1 MTDNNSTDLLEIDT
15 TVQPLDWG
23 STSTQVDSENNNTL
37 EKSNNTNS
45 ENDLLSVEPDV
56 PALDWTTYNPEA
68 LKYLDQ
74 EPTEDKWYDN
84 FGVPV
89 LSGMYG
95 QARNELNAV
104 MNPVDQLLDALTGGK
119 VDIDSISTGGDK
131 YQGFWPQ
138 TQYAIGE
145 AITQFG
151 TSLLAGGLGGAK
163 GLGEGATAGGAVGGT
178 PGAVAGGAI
187 GGLSGATLG
196 YLIGGATAAA
206 GQGLAKYK
214 SSYLEAVQRGLSE
227 EAARKEATL
236 KTWDSIPV
244 SVLEQA
250 IPFGV
255 GKIPVID
262 KLIAKGAAKLLPNGA
277 AKILDK
283 PLAKAIMSG
292 GAHEYVQ
299 EYTEGLAD
307 IGVEHYVGERE
318 PYTLREVVTKP
329 LADAAA
335 GAIVGGA
342 MGGGGYGI
350 RKLLQSKDQ
359 KTINRTKEGY
369 DKFIDNAV
377 QKAID
382 KQAKPEVNTQQEQQ
396 VQPKATT
403 QQEQQAQP
411 EATTQQEQQA
421 QPEVNTQ
428 QEQQVQPEVNT
439 QKEQQLQPEINAQ
452 KEQQLQ
458 PEINAQQ
465 EQLINKEQYYTENI
479 KSKEIRTI
487 DNDDGTKT
495 YYKRSKTTT
504 PVRPIK
510 SIEELAY
517 DDNGNQYVKGKVK
530 LEDALNNKH
539 LGTNYKITYAD
550 KDKYKPTTYKDG
562 FYLVHKYKLSS
573 EKEFN
578 KYNSKQQAQPEQTKQ
593 PLNILGKDKFA
604 TITNDDGTTTY
615 YKGTHEFSRPI
626 KFIEELDADNNII
639 GKVKLEN
646 VLTKRTSGT
655 NYNIVYTDDSHALT
669 NDIELQ
675 SRYKLS
681 SEKEFNKY
689 NSKST
694 VPSVLK
700 TGAKT
705 KSKAINNESTPDVI
719 GQSQIDTTPKTNTIT
734 NDDGTTTQYI
744 IKNKDSK
751 PIKYIEKIHNNKLS
765 RFVLGKAKLE
775 DILNNKI
782 TGRFNVYY
790 EGDGEYNFNKD
801 VTVEEIKQNYSLPTT
816 TENTKRDYTP
826 VSEKETSKKLDE
838 LEAKQKEWFATNEIT
853 DELGNRVYYN
863 NIDDKGIYTYTTEK
877 GRKQK
882 FLGVNLLNKATG
894 ELDATKQSKD
904 INIIENESGEDVQLN
919 KIPLGSKKNYTV
931 SVNGYV
937 VNDKASARDVHHI
950 SGLYK
955 RMQISSRKNPNGTTT
970 TIITTPAN
978 TKIKGAEANLTQT
991 ITDGTSTT
999 TITENPVTVSN
1010 TKPDTIEREE
1020 AVQKQKSQTRKK
1032 AIKKQKTGLTDAA
1045 IVNQSLVSGSANQS
1059 TFAQI
1064 METNSDQFTKTGKPD
1079 TIPTEADEAK
1089 RVMDIDLFEQ
1099 DYAIQQQANSVGISS
1114 NNLTTLDEVNKL
1126 GNKVPPQ
1133 LVKNKIRYL
1142 VNKLAGIADTVIL
1155 DKLQQKGI
1163 AGKHPTENTL
1173 GMTSTK
1179 LGYGR
1184 VRKAMDY
1191 LSALHELAHNI
1202 WQSGSDLD
1210 SEGTKIHPDIIGIK
1224 SLANSKGLK
1233 LRELYK
1239 ELNKAWNIINS
1250 KVDLPSYTSR
1260 KVPEEQFCE
1269 IFSRYMTDHDMAN
1282 KIKQTA
1288 PTLASLM
1295 DEQIDSMPEARE
1307 VVSQLRDLTT
1317 AYNNLSSKGKLLANM
1332 ELVPKEPT
1340 KLQEA
1345 RNWFTQD
1352 GKDWWF
1358 SRLWTRFID
1367 TTHFTRRASK
1377 HLAKKNPTEKDKLEY
1392 LSDAVEYIQT
1402 TESYDAKEFL
1412 SGRGI
1417 TADGT
1422 YLGRQ
1427 FKSVAEMTSNIVDVA
1442 IANLPADKRTD
1453 AKAIKEK
1460 VKEMNNNFLAYL
1472 YALDTVGSYTGNKKV
1487 MENVRK
1493 LVQDTN
1499 MSLVSTHKILSMIS
1513 DNFWGVFTKE
1523 GSVTKSDFTPEQLKL
1538 LNNDSKLIDKT
1549 VVVINSIKSKITVP
1563 SESELVKIAS
1573 NSRPYEHTIKDDG
1586 TVDLDAARATW
1597 LYENYK
1603 LPNAKDVA
1611 ETGADLIDA
1620 LNVVVET
1627 ESDPLAHVY
1636 KQLAEDYYT
1645 YQDSLLE
1652 YVKNYSIGGGA
1663 WVDSVRENGHAY
1675 YVPLLRMFENNEEQ
1689 TDYPEVNDRMYK
1701 MFHREGSTRPI
1712 RNIWESTIKQTNSLV
1727 YGAHQS
1733 RVKEAFVEMANA
1745 VGGGKFIRERSEAS
1759 LQVSLKTSSLISQI
1773 KEELE
1778 TKRQELSDRGMNVS
1792 GLTDESIDALAE
1804 SLAKANITS
1813 FNLFVPDTQFKK
1825 LQDARIFT
1833 VWDPKTNKLRYYEV
1847 DKSIWLS
1854 FNKQVIDP
1862 NSWFGK
1868 LGTVLHVFTNII
1880 RLGLIEYNPAFNL
1893 VVNPLRDASTTTLKG
1908 DVKLI
1913 YLPNHPVAEQF
1924 IPLNRTLGML
1934 KGLVTNYYQY
1944 IFQPKKMQEKYDLLD
1959 QLGLGFN
1966 MRRATYEDISAKEN
1980 AGRILYDN
1988 PIRRLFSFR
1997 MWLGEESRT
2006 TDKWGRIMELE
2017 AYMKQHKITPEN
2029 MEISASRAASLTLT
2043 KGTLVNL
2050 GINESVLRGILTPEQ
2065 INIFR
2070 KTKSNEYMCIDP
2082 TKDQQDKLDDLVKN
2096 DKTIATNI
2104 KNQEMSLLDRA
2115 KLNRALALATTDFS
2129 RGGEL
2134 TKNLN
2139 HIILFSQAAT
2149 NGIVQYG
2156 EVVKRKWN
2164 NGQRADV
2171 IGMFISDLI
2180 MGYLASAFDF
2190 IDDEQPYDD
2199 MTRGLRWKFSD
2210 KLTWT
2215 QPVQFP
2221 DQIMFMVG
2229 THLYRSLNK
2238 VNPETS
2244 MDLIKAWA
2252 SSLNPYQSLGSFGVI
2267 LDAFSNKQLS
2277 KFSTKPIPGMS
2288 VYDEIK
2294 RIPPEERIN
2303 KSTGRLAMLIAKH
2316 TGIPAVKVQYLM
2328 NNSGARFWDRIIES
2342 AIGFDSG
2349 TYMTTGQWTSTSGGF
2364 FENIMQNTL
2373 GVNKFLYETS
2383 YEKGINRLVEE
2394 AIKKITKSANT
2405 MSEEDFN
2412 NARYAKISQDIIKE
2426 YTKMY
2431 YIARDPEVQAEIRR
2445 EKAKVARDLFEM
2457 LLSKDIISEDLLRGY
2472 LESKSQENKSMK
2484 AMYKE
2489 LDKSGNY
2496 VPIKSG
2502 IDKIKSDVQNIMDL
2516 GASDAKDYN
2525 K

>member
-1 MTDNNSTDLLEIDT
+1 M
-15 TVQPLDWG
+15 
-23 STSTQVDSENNNTL
+23 
-37 EKSNNTNS
+37 
-45 ENDLLSVEPDV
+45 
-56 PALDWTTYNPEA
+56 
-68 LKYLDQ
+68 
-74 EPTEDKWYDN
+74 
-84 FGVPV
+84 
-89 LSGMYG
+89 
-95 QARNELNAV
+95 
-104 MNPVDQLLDALTGGK
+104 
-119 VDIDSISTGGDK
+119 
-131 YQGFWPQ
+131 
-138 TQYAIGE
+138 
-145 AITQFG
+145 
-151 TSLLAGGLGGAK
+151 
-163 GLGEGATAGGAVGGT
+163 
-178 PGAVAGGAI
+178 
-187 GGLSGATLG
+187 
-196 YLIGGATAAA
+196 
-206 GQGLAKYK
+206 
-214 SSYLEAVQRGLSE
+214 
-227 EAARKEATL
+227 
-236 KTWDSIPV
+236 
-244 SVLEQA
+244 
-250 IPFGV
+250 
-255 GKIPVID
+255 
-262 KLIAKGAAKLLPNGA
+262 
-277 AKILDK
+277 
-283 PLAKAIMSG
+283 
-292 GAHEYVQ
+292 
-299 EYTEGLAD
+299 
-307 IGVEHYVGERE
+307 
-318 PYTLREVVTKP
+318 
-329 LADAAA
+329 
-335 GAIVGGA
+335 
-342 MGGGGYGI
+342 
-350 RKLLQSKDQ
+350 
-359 KTINRTKEGY
+359 
-369 DKFIDNAV
+369 
-377 QKAID
+377 
-382 KQAKPEVNTQQEQQ
+382 
-396 VQPKATT
+396 
-403 QQEQQAQP
+403 
-411 EATTQQEQQA
+411 
-421 QPEVNTQ
+421 
-428 QEQQVQPEVNT
+428 
-439 QKEQQLQPEINAQ
+439 
-452 KEQQLQ
+452 
-458 PEINAQQ
+458 
-465 EQLINKEQYYTENI
+465 
-479 KSKEIRTI
+479 
-487 DNDDGTKT
+487 
-495 YYKRSKTTT
+495 
-504 PVRPIK
+504 
-510 SIEELAY
+510 
-517 DDNGNQYVKGKVK
+517 
-530 LEDALNNKH
+530 
-539 LGTNYKITYAD
+539 
-550 KDKYKPTTYKDG
+550 
-562 FYLVHKYKLSS
+562 
-573 EKEFN
+573 
-578 KYNSKQQAQPEQTKQ
+578 
-593 PLNILGKDKFA
+593 
-604 TITNDDGTTTY
+604 
-615 YKGTHEFSRPI
+615 
-626 KFIEELDADNNII
+626 
-639 GKVKLEN
+639 
-646 VLTKRTSGT
+646 
-655 NYNIVYTDDSHALT
+655 
-669 NDIELQ
+669 Q

-694 VPSVLK
+694 TPSVLK
-700 TGAKT
+700 TETNVNPSQESVQNSENPTVENNNYTPITEEETNKNLDALETSQKDWFTKNEVLDNKGNKVSYDKINDNDTYTYIDEKGKKKT
-705 KSKAINNESTPDVI
+705 ALGVELLNTASGETSATIQPKGFVI
-719 GQSQIDTTPKTNTIT
+719 KDNKTNQTVPL
-734 NDDGTTTQYI
+734 
-744 IKNKDSK
+744 SK
-751 PIKYIEKIHNNKLS
+751 
-765 RFVLGKAKLE
+765 V
-775 DILNNKI
+775 
-782 TGRFNVYY
+782 
-790 EGDGEYNFNKD
+790 
-801 VTVEEIKQNYSLPTT
+801 
-816 TENTKRDYTP
+816 
-826 VSEKETSKKLDE
+826 
-838 LEAKQKEWFATNEIT
+838 
-853 DELGNRVYYN
+853 
-863 NIDDKGIYTYTTEK
+863 
-877 GRKQK
+877 
-882 FLGVNLLNKATG
+882 
-894 ELDATKQSKD
+894 
-904 INIIENESGEDVQLN
+904 
-919 KIPLGSKKNYTV
+919 PLGSKKTFTV
-931 SVNGYV
+931 TIDGNVA
-937 VNDKASARDVHHI
+937 NDKADAKTVRYMAGMH
-950 SGLYK
+950 K
-955 RMQISSRKNPNGTTT
+955 RMQISSRKNSDGSTTT
-970 TIITTPAN
+970 VITTPAN
-978 TKIKGAEANLTQT
+978 TKIKGAEANLTQK
-991 ITDGTSTT
+991 INKGTSTT
-999 TITENPVTVSN
+999 TITENPTTLGD
-1010 TKPDTIEREE
+1010 TKKGSIEREE
-1020 AVQKQKSQTRKK
+1020 KIQKQKSQTRKK
-1032 AIKKQKTGLTDAA
+1032 AIKKQKTGLTDSA

-1079 TIPTEADEAK
+1079 TIPTEADEAR
-1089 RVMDIDLFEQ
+1089 RVMDIDLYEQ

-1133 LVKNKIRYL
+1133 LIKNKIRYL

-1202 WQSGSDLD
+1202 WQAGSDLD

-1224 SLANSKGLK
+1224 SLANSKGIK

-1239 ELNKAWNIINS
+1239 ELNKAWNKINS
-1250 KVDLPSYTSR
+1250 KIDLPIYTSR

-1269 IFSRYMTDHDMAN
+1269 VFSRYMTDHDMTN

-1377 HLAKKNPTEKDKLEY
+1377 YLAKKNPTEKDKLEY
-1392 LSDAVEYIQT
+1392 LSDAVEYIQA

-1460 VKEMNNNFLAYL
+1460 VKEMNNNSLAYL

-1549 VVVINSIKSKITVP
+1549 VNVINSIKSKINVP

-1573 NSRPYEHTIKDDG
+1573 NSRSYEHTIKDDG

-1611 ETGADLIDA
+1611 ETGVDLIDA

-1759 LQVSLKTSSLISQI
+1759 LQVSLKTSSLIFQI

-1778 TKRQELSDRGMNVS
+1778 TKRQELTDRGMDVS

-1833 VWDPKTNKLRYYEV
+1833 VWDPKANKLRYYEV

-1868 LGTVLHVFTNII
+1868 LGTVIHVFTNII

-1893 VVNPLRDASTTTLKG
+1893 VVNPLRDASTTTFKG

-1913 YLPNHPVAEQF
+1913 YLPNHPIAEQF

-1966 MRRATYEDISAKEN
+1966 MRRSTYEDISAKEN

-2082 TKDQQDKLDDLVKN
+2082 TKEQQDKLDDLVKN

-2149 NGIVQYG
+2149 NGLVQYG

-2244 MDLIKAWA
+2244 KDLIKAWA

-2364 FENIMQNTL
+2364 LENIMQNTL
-2373 GVNKFLYETS
+2373 GIDKFLYETS
-2383 YEKGINRLVEE
+2383 YEKGINRIVEE

-2431 YIARDPEVQAEIRR
+2431 YIARDPEVQADIRR

-2457 LLSKDIISEDLLRGY
+2457 LVSKDIISEDLLRGY

-2484 AMYKE
+2484 AMYKD

-2502 IDKIKSDVQNIMDL
+2502 LDKIKSDVQNIMNL

>member
-1 MTDNNSTDLLEIDT
+1 MTSSTDLLDVNPN
-15 TVQPLDWG
+15 VQPIDWG
-23 STSTQVDSENNNTL
+23 STSTQTESEDNDIS
-37 EKSNNTNS
+37 EKSSIENS
-45 ENDLLSVEPDV
+45 ENDLLAVNPDV

-74 EPTEDKWYDN
+74 EPTEDKWYDIIGAP
-84 FGVPV
+84 FRGVQDQ
-89 LSGMYG
+89 LH
-95 QARNELNAV
+95 NTTNAV
-104 MNPVDQLLDALTGGK
+104 LNPVDQFWDALTGGE
-119 VDIDSISTGGDK
+119 VDIDSIHTSSDR
-131 YQGFWPQ
+131 YQGWAPQ
-138 TQYAIGE
+138 LAHQFGE
-145 AITQFG
+145 AVAQFG
-151 TSLLAGGLGGAK
+151 TSAFGAGIGAIK
-163 GLGEGATAGGAVGGT
+163 GAVEGATVGSAGGAPGAVGGAIT
-178 PGAVAGGAI
+178 GGGTGAFI
-187 GGLSGATLG
+187 GGTLVGA
-196 YLIGGATAAA
+196 ANMA
-206 GQGLAKYK
+206 GQALEKYK
-214 SSYLEAVQRGLSE
+214 SSYIEALNSGLSI
-227 EAARKEATL
+227 EAAKREAML
-236 KTWDSIPV
+236 KTWDSLPAN
-244 SVLEQA
+244 VLEQM
-250 IPFGV
+250 IPFGL
-255 GKIPVID
+255 GKIPGLD
-262 KLIAKGAAKLLPNGA
+262 KLVTKGAIKLLPDGA
-277 AKILDK
+277 VKILDK
-283 PLAKAIMSG
+283 PLVKAIMSG
-292 GAHEYVQ
+292 GAHEFVQ
-299 EYTEGLAD
+299 ESAEEGLD
-307 IGVEHYVGERE
+307 IGIEQYVGERNPITGKE
-318 PYTLREVVTKP
+318 LITRPVV
-329 LADAAA
+329 A
-335 GAIVGGA
+335 GAQGAVLGAGISGLGHAVGTN
-342 MGGGGYGI
+342 
-350 RKLLQSKDQ
+350 KQV

-382 KQAKPEVNTQQEQQ
+382 KQAQPKTTTQQEQQ

-403 QQEQQAQP
+403 EQEQQV
-411 EATTQQEQQA
+411 

-439 QKEQQLQPEINAQ
+439 QQEQQVQPEVNAQ
-452 KEQQLQ
+452 KEQQAQPEVNAQKEQQVQ

-465 EQLINKEQYYTENI
+465 EQLTIKEQYYTENI
-479 KSKEIRTI
+479 KSKEVRTI
-487 DNDDGTKT
+487 DNDDETKT
-495 YYKRSKTTT
+495 YYKRTKTTI

-539 LGTNYKITYAD
+539 SSTNYKITYAD
-550 KDKYKPTTYKDG
+550 KDKHKTIEYKDG
-562 FYLVHKYKLSS
+562 AF
-573 EKEFN
+573 
-578 KYNSKQQAQPEQTKQ
+578 
-593 PLNILGKDKFA
+593 
-604 TITNDDGTTTY
+604 
-615 YKGTHEFSRPI
+615 
-626 KFIEELDADNNII
+626 
-639 GKVKLEN
+639 
-646 VLTKRTSGT
+646 
-655 NYNIVYTDDSHALT
+655 
-669 NDIELQ
+669 LQ
-675 SRYKLS
+675 YRYKLS

-700 TGAKT
+700 TGTNVNPSQESVQNSEEPTVENNNYTPITEEETNKNLDALETSQKDWFTKNEVLDNKGNKVSYDKINDNDTYTYIDEKGKKKT
-705 KSKAINNESTPDVI
+705 ALGVELLNTASGETSATIQPKGFIIKDN
-719 GQSQIDTTPKTNTIT
+719 KTNQTVPL
-734 NDDGTTTQYI
+734 
-744 IKNKDSK
+744 SK
-751 PIKYIEKIHNNKLS
+751 
-765 RFVLGKAKLE
+765 V
-775 DILNNKI
+775 
-782 TGRFNVYY
+782 
-790 EGDGEYNFNKD
+790 
-801 VTVEEIKQNYSLPTT
+801 
-816 TENTKRDYTP
+816 
-826 VSEKETSKKLDE
+826 
-838 LEAKQKEWFATNEIT
+838 
-853 DELGNRVYYN
+853 
-863 NIDDKGIYTYTTEK
+863 
-877 GRKQK
+877 
-882 FLGVNLLNKATG
+882 
-894 ELDATKQSKD
+894 
-904 INIIENESGEDVQLN
+904 
-919 KIPLGSKKNYTV
+919 PLGSKKTFTV
-931 SVNGYV
+931 TIDGNVA
-937 VNDKASARDVHHI
+937 NDKADAKAVRYMAGMH
-950 SGLYK
+950 K
-955 RMQISSRKNPNGTTT
+955 RMQISSRKNSDGSTTT
-970 TIITTPAN
+970 VITTPAN
-978 TKIKGAEANLTQT
+978 TKIKGAEANLTQK
-991 ITDGTSTT
+991 INKGTSTT
-999 TITENPVTVSN
+999 TITENPTTLGD
-1010 TKPDTIEREE
+1010 TKKGSIEREE
-1020 AVQKQKSQTRKK
+1020 KIQKQKSQTRKK
-1032 AIKKQKTGLTDAA
+1032 AIKKQKTGLTDSA

-1079 TIPTEADEAK
+1079 TIPTEVDEAR

-1099 DYAIQQQANSVGISS
+1099 DYAIQQQADSAGISS
-1114 NNLTTLDEVNKL
+1114 NNLTTLDELNKL

-1155 DKLQQKGI
+1155 DKLLQKGI

-1202 WQSGSDLD
+1202 WQAGSDLD

-1224 SLANSKGLK
+1224 SLANSKGIK

-1239 ELNKAWNIINS
+1239 ELNKAWNRINS
-1250 KVDLPSYTSR
+1250 KIDLPIYTSR

-1269 IFSRYMTDHDMAN
+1269 VFSRYMTDHDMAN

-1307 VVSQLRDLTT
+1307 VISQLRDLTT

-1377 HLAKKNPTEKDKLEY
+1377 YLAKKNPTEKDKLEY
-1392 LSDAVEYIQT
+1392 LSDAVEYIQA

-1412 SGRGI
+1412 SERGI

-1460 VKEMNNNFLAYL
+1460 VTEMNNNFLAYL

-1523 GSVTKSDFTPEQLKL
+1523 GTITKSDFTPEQLKL

-1549 VVVINSIKSKITVP
+1549 VDVINSIKSKINVP

-1573 NSRPYEHTIKDDG
+1573 NSRSYKHTKKDDK

-1611 ETGADLIDA
+1611 ETGVDLIDA

-1778 TKRQELSDRGMNVS
+1778 TKRQELTDRGMDVS

-1913 YLPNHPVAEQF
+1913 YLPNHPIAEQF

-1966 MRRATYEDISAKEN
+1966 MRRSTYEDISAKEN

-2082 TKDQQDKLDDLVKN
+2082 TKEQQDKLDDLVKN

-2104 KNQEMSLLDRA
+2104 KNQEMSLFDRA

-2149 NGIVQYG
+2149 NGLVQYG
-2156 EVVKRKWN
+2156 EVIKRKWN

-2190 IDDEQPYDD
+2190 IDDEQPYED

-2210 KLTWT
+2210 KSTWT

-2373 GVNKFLYETS
+2373 GINKFLYETS

-2431 YIARDPEVQAEIRR
+2431 YIARDPEVQADIRR

-2457 LLSKDIISEDLLRGY
+2457 LVSKDIISEDLLRGY

-2484 AMYKE
+2484 ALYKE

-2516 GASDAKDYN
+2516 GVSDAKDNN

>member
-1 MTDNNSTDLLEIDT
+1 MTSSTDLLDVNPN
-15 TVQPLDWG
+15 VQPIDWG
-23 STSTQVDSENNNTL
+23 STSTQTDSEDNDIS
-37 EKSNNTNS
+37 EKSSIENS
-45 ENDLLSVEPDV
+45 ENDLLAVNPNV

-74 EPTEDKWYDN
+74 EPTEDKWYDIIGAP
-84 FGVPV
+84 FRGVQDQ
-89 LSGMYG
+89 LH
-95 QARNELNAV
+95 NTTNAV
-104 MNPVDQLLDALTGGK
+104 LNPVDQFWDALTGGE
-119 VDIDSISTGGDK
+119 VDIDSIHTSSDR
-131 YQGFWPQ
+131 YQGWAPQ
-138 TQYAIGE
+138 LAHQFGE
-145 AITQFG
+145 AVAQFG
-151 TSLLAGGLGGAK
+151 TSAFGAGIGAIK
-163 GLGEGATAGGAVGGT
+163 GAVEGATVGSAGGAPGAVGGAIT
-178 PGAVAGGAI
+178 GGGTGAFI
-187 GGLSGATLG
+187 GGTLVGA
-196 YLIGGATAAA
+196 ANMA
-206 GQGLAKYK
+206 GQALEKYK
-214 SSYLEAVQRGLSE
+214 SSYIEALNSGLSI
-227 EAARKEATL
+227 EAAKREAML
-236 KTWDSIPV
+236 KTWDSLPAN
-244 SVLEQA
+244 VLEQM
-250 IPFGV
+250 IPFGL
-255 GKIPVID
+255 GKIPGLD
-262 KLIAKGAAKLLPNGA
+262 KLVTKGAIKLLPDGA
-277 AKILDK
+277 VKILDK
-283 PLAKAIMSG
+283 PLVKAIMSG
-292 GAHEYVQ
+292 GAHEFVQ
-299 EYTEGLAD
+299 ESAEEGLD
-307 IGVEHYVGERE
+307 IGIEQYVGERNPITGKE
-318 PYTLREVVTKP
+318 LITRPVV
-329 LADAAA
+329 A
-335 GAIVGGA
+335 GAQGAVLGAGISGLGHAVGTN
-342 MGGGGYGI
+342 
-350 RKLLQSKDQ
+350 KQV

-382 KQAKPEVNTQQEQQ
+382 KQAQPKTTTQQEQQ
-396 VQPKATT
+396 VQP
-403 QQEQQAQP
+403 
-411 EATTQQEQQA
+411 EAT
-421 QPEVNTQ
+421 TQ
-428 QEQQVQPEVNT
+428 QEQQVQPEVNS
-439 QKEQQLQPEINAQ
+439 QQEQQVQPEATSQQEQQVQPEVNAQ
-452 KEQQLQ
+452 KEQQAQPEVNAQKEQQVQ

-465 EQLINKEQYYTENI
+465 EQLINEKQYYTENI
-479 KSKEIRTI
+479 KSKEVRTI

-495 YYKRSKTTT
+495 YYKRTKTTI

-539 LGTNYKITYAD
+539 SSTNYKITYAD
-550 KDKYKPTTYKDG
+550 KDKHKTIEYKDG
-562 FYLVHKYKLSS
+562 AF
-573 EKEFN
+573 
-578 KYNSKQQAQPEQTKQ
+578 
-593 PLNILGKDKFA
+593 
-604 TITNDDGTTTY
+604 
-615 YKGTHEFSRPI
+615 
-626 KFIEELDADNNII
+626 
-639 GKVKLEN
+639 
-646 VLTKRTSGT
+646 
-655 NYNIVYTDDSHALT
+655 
-669 NDIELQ
+669 LQ
-675 SRYKLS
+675 YRYKLS

-700 TGAKT
+700 TGTNVNPSQESVQTSEEPIVENNNYTPITEEETNKNLDALETSQKDWFTKNEVLDNKGNKVSYDKINDNDTYTYIDEKGKKKT
-705 KSKAINNESTPDVI
+705 ALGVELLNTASGETSATIQPKGFVI
-719 GQSQIDTTPKTNTIT
+719 KDNKTNQTVPL
-734 NDDGTTTQYI
+734 
-744 IKNKDSK
+744 SK
-751 PIKYIEKIHNNKLS
+751 
-765 RFVLGKAKLE
+765 V
-775 DILNNKI
+775 
-782 TGRFNVYY
+782 
-790 EGDGEYNFNKD
+790 
-801 VTVEEIKQNYSLPTT
+801 
-816 TENTKRDYTP
+816 
-826 VSEKETSKKLDE
+826 
-838 LEAKQKEWFATNEIT
+838 
-853 DELGNRVYYN
+853 
-863 NIDDKGIYTYTTEK
+863 
-877 GRKQK
+877 
-882 FLGVNLLNKATG
+882 
-894 ELDATKQSKD
+894 
-904 INIIENESGEDVQLN
+904 
-919 KIPLGSKKNYTV
+919 PLGSKKTFTV
-931 SVNGYV
+931 TIDGNVA
-937 VNDKASARDVHHI
+937 NDKADAKAVRYMAGMH
-950 SGLYK
+950 K
-955 RMQISSRKNPNGTTT
+955 RMQISSRKNSDGSTTT
-970 TIITTPAN
+970 VITTPAN
-978 TKIKGAEANLTQT
+978 TKIKGAEANLTQK
-991 ITDGTSTT
+991 INKGTSTT
-999 TITENPVTVSN
+999 TITENPTTLGD
-1010 TKPDTIEREE
+1010 TKKGSIEREE
-1020 AVQKQKSQTRKK
+1020 KIQKQKSQTRKK
-1032 AIKKQKTGLTDAA
+1032 AIKKQKTGLTDSA

-1079 TIPTEADEAK
+1079 TIPTEADEAR

-1099 DYAIQQQANSVGISS
+1099 DYAIQQQADSVGISS
-1114 NNLTTLDEVNKL
+1114 DNLTTLDEVNKL

-1202 WQSGSDLD
+1202 WQAGSDLD

-1224 SLANSKGLK
+1224 SLANSKGIK

-1239 ELNKAWNIINS
+1239 ELNKAWNRINS
-1250 KVDLPSYTSR
+1250 KIDLPIYTSR

-1269 IFSRYMTDHDMAN
+1269 VFSRYMTDHDMAN

-1377 HLAKKNPTEKDKLEY
+1377 YLSKKNPTEKDKLEY
-1392 LSDAVEYIQT
+1392 LSDAVEYIQA

-1523 GSVTKSDFTPEQLKL
+1523 GSITKSDFTPEQLKL

-1549 VVVINSIKSKITVP
+1549 VNVINSIKSKINVP

-1573 NSRPYEHTIKDDG
+1573 NSRSYEHTIKDDG

-1611 ETGADLIDA
+1611 ETGVDLIDA

-1759 LQVSLKTSSLISQI
+1759 LQVSLNTFSLISQI

-1778 TKRQELSDRGMNVS
+1778 TKRQELTDRGMDVS

-1913 YLPNHPVAEQF
+1913 YLPNHPIAEQF

-1966 MRRATYEDISAKEN
+1966 MRRSTYEDISAKEN

-2082 TKDQQDKLDDLVKN
+2082 TKEQQDKLDDLVKN

-2104 KNQEMSLLDRA
+2104 QNQEMSLFDRA

-2149 NGIVQYG
+2149 NGLVQYG
-2156 EVVKRKWN
+2156 EVIKRKWN

-2210 KLTWT
+2210 KSTWT

-2373 GVNKFLYETS
+2373 GINKFLYETS
-2383 YEKGINRLVEE
+2383 YEKGINRIVEE

-2431 YIARDPEVQAEIRR
+2431 YIARDPEVQADIRR

-2457 LLSKDIISEDLLRGY
+2457 LVSKDIISEDLLRGY

-2484 AMYKE
+2484 ALYKE

>member
-1 MTDNNSTDLLEIDT
+1 MTSSTDLLDVNPN
-15 TVQPLDWG
+15 VQPIDWG
-23 STSTQVDSENNNTL
+23 STSTQTDSEDNDIS
-37 EKSNNTNS
+37 EKSNIENS
-45 ENDLLSVEPDV
+45 ENDLLAVNPNV

-74 EPTEDKWYDN
+74 EPTEDKWYDIIGAP
-84 FGVPV
+84 FRGVQDQ
-89 LSGMYG
+89 LH
-95 QARNELNAV
+95 NTTNAV
-104 MNPVDQLLDALTGGK
+104 LNPVDQFWDALTGGE
-119 VDIDSISTGGDK
+119 VDIDSIHTSSDR
-131 YQGFWPQ
+131 YQGWAPQ
-138 TQYAIGE
+138 LAHQFGE
-145 AITQFG
+145 AVAQFG
-151 TSLLAGGLGGAK
+151 TSAFGAGIGAIK
-163 GLGEGATAGGAVGGT
+163 GAVEGATVGSAGGAPGAVGGAIT
-178 PGAVAGGAI
+178 GGGTGAFI
-187 GGLSGATLG
+187 GGTLVGA
-196 YLIGGATAAA
+196 ANMA
-206 GQGLAKYK
+206 GQALEKYK
-214 SSYLEAVQRGLSE
+214 SSYIEALNSGLSI
-227 EAARKEATL
+227 EAAKREAML
-236 KTWDSIPV
+236 KTWDSLPAN
-244 SVLEQA
+244 VLEQM
-250 IPFGV
+250 IPFGL
-255 GKIPVID
+255 GKIPGLD
-262 KLIAKGAAKLLPNGA
+262 KLVTKGAIKLLPDGA
-277 AKILDK
+277 VKILDK
-283 PLAKAIMSG
+283 PLVKAIMSG
-292 GAHEYVQ
+292 GAHEFVQ
-299 EYTEGLAD
+299 ESAEEGLD
-307 IGVEHYVGERE
+307 IGIEQYVGERNPITE
-318 PYTLREVVTKP
+318 KELITRP
-329 LADAAA
+329 LVA
-335 GAIVGGA
+335 GAQGAVLGAGISGLGHAVGTN
-342 MGGGGYGI
+342 
-350 RKLLQSKDQ
+350 KQV

-382 KQAKPEVNTQQEQQ
+382 KQAQPKTTSQQEQQVQPKTTTQQEQQVQPKTTTQQEQQ

-403 QQEQQAQP
+403 QQEQQV
-411 EATTQQEQQA
+411 

-428 QEQQVQPEVNT
+428 QEQQVQPEVNSQQEQQVQPEVNT
-439 QKEQQLQPEINAQ
+439 QKEP
-452 KEQQLQ
+452 QLQ

-465 EQLINKEQYYTENI
+465 EQLINEEQYYRENI
-479 KSKEIRTI
+479 KSKEVRTI

-530 LEDALNNKH
+530 LEDVLNNKPSS
-539 LGTNYKITYAD
+539 TNYKITYAD
-550 KDKYKPTTYKDG
+550 KDKHKTIEYKDG
-562 FYLVHKYKLSS
+562 AFLQYK
-573 EKEFN
+573 
-578 KYNSKQQAQPEQTKQ
+578 
-593 PLNILGKDKFA
+593 
-604 TITNDDGTTTY
+604 
-615 YKGTHEFSRPI
+615 
-626 KFIEELDADNNII
+626 
-639 GKVKLEN
+639 
-646 VLTKRTSGT
+646 
-655 NYNIVYTDDSHALT
+655 
-669 NDIELQ
+669 
-675 SRYKLS
+675 YKLS

-700 TGAKT
+700 TGTNVTPSQESVQNSEEPTVENNNYTPITEEETNKNLDALETSQKDWFTKNEVLDNKGNKVSYDKINDNDTYTYIDEKGKKKT
-705 KSKAINNESTPDVI
+705 ALGVELLNTASGETSATIQPKGFVI
-719 GQSQIDTTPKTNTIT
+719 KDNKTNQTVPL
-734 NDDGTTTQYI
+734 
-744 IKNKDSK
+744 SK
-751 PIKYIEKIHNNKLS
+751 
-765 RFVLGKAKLE
+765 V
-775 DILNNKI
+775 
-782 TGRFNVYY
+782 
-790 EGDGEYNFNKD
+790 
-801 VTVEEIKQNYSLPTT
+801 
-816 TENTKRDYTP
+816 
-826 VSEKETSKKLDE
+826 
-838 LEAKQKEWFATNEIT
+838 
-853 DELGNRVYYN
+853 
-863 NIDDKGIYTYTTEK
+863 
-877 GRKQK
+877 
-882 FLGVNLLNKATG
+882 
-894 ELDATKQSKD
+894 
-904 INIIENESGEDVQLN
+904 
-919 KIPLGSKKNYTV
+919 PLGSKKTFTV
-931 SVNGYV
+931 TIDGNVA
-937 VNDKASARDVHHI
+937 NDKADAKAVRYMAGMH
-950 SGLYK
+950 K
-955 RMQISSRKNPNGTTT
+955 RMQISSRKNSDGSTTT
-970 TIITTPAN
+970 VITTPAN
-978 TKIKGAEANLTQT
+978 TKIKGAEANLTQK
-991 ITDGTSTT
+991 INKGTSTT
-999 TITENPVTVSN
+999 TITENPTTLGD
-1010 TKPDTIEREE
+1010 TKKGSIEREE
-1020 AVQKQKSQTRKK
+1020 KIQKQKSQTRKK

-1079 TIPTEADEAK
+1079 TIPTEADEAR

-1099 DYAIQQQANSVGISS
+1099 DYAIQQQANSAGISS

-1202 WQSGSDLD
+1202 WQAGSDLD

-1224 SLANSKGLK
+1224 SLANSKGIK

-1239 ELNKAWNIINS
+1239 ELNKAWNKINS
-1250 KVDLPSYTSR
+1250 KIDLPIYTSR

-1269 IFSRYMTDHDMAN
+1269 VFSRYMTDHDMTN

-1367 TTHFTRRASK
+1367 TTHFTRRSSK
-1377 HLAKKNPTEKDKLEY
+1377 YLAKKNPTEKDKLEY
-1392 LSDAVEYIQT
+1392 LSDAVEYIQA

-1523 GSVTKSDFTPEQLKL
+1523 GTITKSDFTPEQLKL

-1549 VVVINSIKSKITVP
+1549 VNVINSIKSKINVP

-1573 NSRPYEHTIKDDG
+1573 NSRSYEHTIKDDG

-1611 ETGADLIDA
+1611 ETGVDLIDA

-1759 LQVSLKTSSLISQI
+1759 LQVSLNTSSLISQI

-1778 TKRQELSDRGMNVS
+1778 TKRQELTDRGMDVS

-1913 YLPNHPVAEQF
+1913 YLPNHPIAEQF

-1966 MRRATYEDISAKEN
+1966 MRRSTYEDISAKEN

-2082 TKDQQDKLDDLVKN
+2082 TKEQQDKLDDLVKN

-2104 KNQEMSLLDRA
+2104 KNQEMSLFDRA

-2149 NGIVQYG
+2149 NGLVQYG
-2156 EVVKRKWN
+2156 EVIKRKWN

-2210 KLTWT
+2210 KSTWT

-2373 GVNKFLYETS
+2373 GINKFLYETS
-2383 YEKGINRLVEE
+2383 YEKGINRIVEE
-2394 AIKKITKSANT
+2394 AIKKINKSANT

-2431 YIARDPEVQAEIRR
+2431 YIARDPEVQADIRR

-2457 LLSKDIISEDLLRGY
+2457 LVSKDIISEDLLRGY

>member
-15 TVQPLDWG
+15 TVQPIDWG
-23 STSTQVDSENNNTL
+23 STSTQ
-37 EKSNNTNS
+37 TNS
-45 ENDLLSVEPDV
+45 EDKDTSEKSSVENSEDELLSVEPDV

-74 EPTEDKWYDN
+74 EPREDKWYDN

-95 QARNELNAV
+95 QARNEFNAV

-163 GLGEGATAGGAVGGT
+163 GLGEGATAGGAVGGA

-318 PYTLREVVTKP
+318 PYTLGEVVTKP

-335 GAIVGGA
+335 GAIVGSA

-359 KTINRTKEGY
+359 KAINRTKEGY

-382 KQAKPEVNTQQEQQ
+382 KQAQPKATSQQEQQ
-396 VQPKATT
+396 AQPKATT
-403 QQEQQAQP
+403 QQEQQV
-411 EATTQQEQQA
+411 

-428 QEQQVQPEVNT
+428 QEQQVQPEVNA
-439 QKEQQLQPEINAQ
+439 QQEQQVQPEVNAQ

-465 EQLINKEQYYTENI
+465 EQLINEKQYYTENI

-578 KYNSKQQAQPEQTKQ
+578 KYNSKQQEQQTQPEQTKQ
-593 PLNILGKDKFA
+593 PLNILGKNKFA

-615 YKGTHEFSRPI
+615 YKGTDEFSKPI
-626 KFIEELDADNNII
+626 KFIQELDADATGVNVLKN
-639 GKVKLEN
+639 KVSLN
-646 VLTKRTSGT
+646 DVLTKQTSGK
-655 NYNIVYTDDSHALT
+655 NYYITYTDDSFGYT

-694 VPSVLK
+694 APSVLK
-700 TGAKT
+700 TEVNVNPSQESIQNSENPTVENNNYTPITEEETNKNLDALETSQKDWFTKNEVLDNKGNKVSYDKINDNDTYTYIDEKGKKKT
-705 KSKAINNESTPDVI
+705 ALGVELLNTASGETSAIIQPKGFVI
-719 GQSQIDTTPKTNTIT
+719 KDNKTNQTVPL
-734 NDDGTTTQYI
+734 
-744 IKNKDSK
+744 SK
-751 PIKYIEKIHNNKLS
+751 
-765 RFVLGKAKLE
+765 V
-775 DILNNKI
+775 
-782 TGRFNVYY
+782 
-790 EGDGEYNFNKD
+790 
-801 VTVEEIKQNYSLPTT
+801 
-816 TENTKRDYTP
+816 
-826 VSEKETSKKLDE
+826 
-838 LEAKQKEWFATNEIT
+838 
-853 DELGNRVYYN
+853 
-863 NIDDKGIYTYTTEK
+863 
-877 GRKQK
+877 
-882 FLGVNLLNKATG
+882 
-894 ELDATKQSKD
+894 
-904 INIIENESGEDVQLN
+904 
-919 KIPLGSKKNYTV
+919 PLGSKKTFTV
-931 SVNGYV
+931 TIDGNVA
-937 VNDKASARDVHHI
+937 NDKADAKAVRYMAGMH
-950 SGLYK
+950 K
-955 RMQISSRKNPNGTTT
+955 RMQISSRKNSDGSTTT
-970 TIITTPAN
+970 VITTPAN
-978 TKIKGAEANLTQT
+978 TKIKGAEANLTQK
-991 ITDGTSTT
+991 INKGTSTT
-999 TITENPVTVSN
+999 TITENPTTLGD
-1010 TKPDTIEREE
+1010 TKKGSIEREE

-1032 AIKKQKTGLTDAA
+1032 AIKKQKTGLTDSA

-1079 TIPTEADEAK
+1079 TIPTEADEAR
-1089 RVMDIDLFEQ
+1089 RVMDIDLYEQ

-1202 WQSGSDLD
+1202 WQAGSDLD

-1224 SLANSKGLK
+1224 SLANSKGIK

-1239 ELNKAWNIINS
+1239 ELNKAWNKINS
-1250 KVDLPSYTSR
+1250 KIDLPIYTSR

-1269 IFSRYMTDHDMAN
+1269 VFSRYMTDHDMAN

-1377 HLAKKNPTEKDKLEY
+1377 YLAKKNPTEKDKLEY
-1392 LSDAVEYIQT
+1392 LSDAVEYIQA

-1460 VKEMNNNFLAYL
+1460 VKEMNNNVLAYL
-1472 YALDTVGSYTGNKKV
+1472 YALDTLGSYTGNKKV

-1523 GSVTKSDFTPEQLKL
+1523 GTITKSDFTPEQLKL

-1549 VVVINSIKSKITVP
+1549 VDVINSIKSKINVP
-1563 SESELVKIAS
+1563 TESELVKIAS
-1573 NSRPYEHTIKDDG
+1573 NSRSYEHTIKDDG

-1611 ETGADLIDA
+1611 ETGVDLIDA

-1778 TKRQELSDRGMNVS
+1778 TKRQELTDRGMDVS

-1893 VVNPLRDASTTTLKG
+1893 IVNPLRDASTTTLKG

-1913 YLPNHPVAEQF
+1913 YLPNHPIAEQF

-1966 MRRATYEDISAKEN
+1966 MRRSTYEDISAKEN

-2104 KNQEMSLLDRA
+2104 KNQEMSLFDRA

-2149 NGIVQYG
+2149 NGLVQYG

-2190 IDDEQPYDD
+2190 IDDEQPYED

-2244 MDLIKAWA
+2244 KDLIKAWA

-2373 GVNKFLYETS
+2373 GIDKFLYETS

-2431 YIARDPEVQAEIRR
+2431 YIARDPEVQADIRR

-2457 LLSKDIISEDLLRGY
+2457 LVSKDIISEDLLRGY

-2484 AMYKE
+2484 ALYKD
-2489 LDKSGNY
+2489 LDASGNY

-2502 IDKIKSDVQNIMDL
+2502 IDKIKSDVQNIMNL
-2516 GASDAKDYN
+2516 GVSDAKDYN

>member
-15 TVQPLDWG
+15 TVQPIDWG
-23 STSTQVDSENNNTL
+23 STSTQ
-37 EKSNNTNS
+37 TNS
-45 ENDLLSVEPDV
+45 EDKDNSEKSSIENPDDELLSVEPDV

-74 EPTEDKWYDN
+74 EPTEDRWYDIIGAP
-84 FGVPV
+84 FRGVQDQ
-89 LSGMYG
+89 LH
-95 QARNELNAV
+95 NTTNAV
-104 MNPVDQLLDALTGGK
+104 LNPVDQFWDALTGGE
-119 VDIDSISTGGDK
+119 VDIDSIHTSSDR
-131 YQGFWPQ
+131 YQGWAPQ
-138 TQYAIGE
+138 LAHQFGE
-145 AITQFG
+145 AVAQFG
-151 TSLLAGGLGGAK
+151 TTAFGAGIGGIKGAVEGAAVGSAGGVPGAAI
-163 GLGEGATAGGAVGGT
+163 GTITGGGT
-178 PGAVAGGAI
+178 GAFI
-187 GGLSGATLG
+187 GGTLVGA
-196 YLIGGATAAA
+196 ANMA
-206 GQGLAKYK
+206 GQALEKYK
-214 SSYLEAVQRGLSE
+214 SSYIEALNSGLSI
-227 EAARKEATL
+227 EAAKREAML
-236 KTWDSIPV
+236 KTWDSLPAN
-244 SVLEQA
+244 VLEQM
-250 IPFGV
+250 IPFGL
-255 GKIPVID
+255 GKIPGLD
-262 KLIAKGAAKLLPNGA
+262 KLVTKGAIKLLPDGA
-277 AKILDK
+277 VKILDK
-283 PLAKAIMSG
+283 PLVKAIMSG
-292 GAHEYVQ
+292 GAHEFVQ
-299 EYTEGLAD
+299 ESAEEGLD
-307 IGVEHYVGERE
+307 IGIEQYVGERNPITGKE
-318 PYTLREVVTKP
+318 LITRP
-329 LADAAA
+329 LVA
-335 GAIVGGA
+335 GAQGAVLGAGISGLGHAVGTNRQ
-342 MGGGGYGI
+342 I
-350 RKLLQSKDQ
+350 E
-359 KTINRTKEGY
+359 TINRTKEGY

-382 KQAKPEVNTQQEQQ
+382 KQAQPEVNAQQEQQ
-396 VQPKATT
+396 VQPETT
-403 QQEQQAQP
+403 
-411 EATTQQEQQA
+411 
-421 QPEVNTQ
+421 TQ
-428 QEQQVQPEVNT
+428 QEQQVQPEATT
-439 QKEQQLQPEINAQ
+439 QQEH
-452 KEQQLQ
+452 QLQ

-550 KDKYKPTTYKDG
+550 KHKPTTFKDG
-562 FYLVHKYKLSS
+562 FFLVHKYKLSS

-578 KYNSKQQAQPEQTKQ
+578 KYNSKS
-593 PLNILGKDKFA
+593 
-604 TITNDDGTTTY
+604 TT
-615 YKGTHEFSRPI
+615 
-626 KFIEELDADNNII
+626 
-639 GKVKLEN
+639 
-646 VLTKRTSGT
+646 
-655 NYNIVYTDDSHALT
+655 
-669 NDIELQ
+669 
-675 SRYKLS
+675 
-681 SEKEFNKY
+681 
-689 NSKST
+689 
-694 VPSVLK
+694 PSVLK
-700 TGAKT
+700 TET
-705 KSKAINNESTPDVI
+705 NVNPSQESVQNSENP
-719 GQSQIDTTPKTNTIT
+719 
-734 NDDGTTTQYI
+734 
-744 IKNKDSK
+744 
-751 PIKYIEKIHNNKLS
+751 
-765 RFVLGKAKLE
+765 
-775 DILNNKI
+775 
-782 TGRFNVYY
+782 
-790 EGDGEYNFNKD
+790 
-801 VTVEEIKQNYSLPTT
+801 TVEN
-816 TENTKRDYTP
+816 NNYTP
-826 VSEKETSKKLDE
+826 ITEEETNKNLDALETS
-838 LEAKQKEWFATNEIT
+838 QKEWFTKNEVL
-853 DELGNRVYYN
+853 DNKGNKVSY
-863 NIDDKGIYTYTTEK
+863 DKINDNDTYTYIDEK
-877 GRKQK
+877 GKK
-882 FLGVNLLNKATG
+882 KTALGVELLNTA
-894 ELDATKQSKD
+894 
-904 INIIENESGEDVQLN
+904 SGETSATIQPKGFVIKDN
-919 KIPLGSKKNYTV
+919 KTNQTVPLSKVPLGSKKTFTV
-931 SVNGYV
+931 TIDGNVA
-937 VNDKASARDVHHI
+937 NDKADAKTVRYMAGMH
-950 SGLYK
+950 K
-955 RMQISSRKNPNGTTT
+955 RMQISSRKNSDGSTTT
-970 TIITTPAN
+970 VITTPAN
-978 TKIKGAEANLTQT
+978 TKIKGAEANLTQK
-991 ITDGTSTT
+991 INKGTSTT
-999 TITENPVTVSN
+999 TITENPTTLGD
-1010 TKPDTIEREE
+1010 TKKGSIEREE
-1020 AVQKQKSQTRKK
+1020 KIQKQKSQTRKK
-1032 AIKKQKTGLTDAA
+1032 AIKKQKTGLTDSA

-1079 TIPTEADEAK
+1079 TIPTEADEAR

-1133 LVKNKIRYL
+1133 LIKNKIRYL

-1202 WQSGSDLD
+1202 WQAGSDLD

-1239 ELNKAWNIINS
+1239 ELNKAWNKINS
-1250 KVDLPSYTSR
+1250 KIDLPIYTSR

-1269 IFSRYMTDHDMAN
+1269 VFSRYMTDHDMAN

-1377 HLAKKNPTEKDKLEY
+1377 YLAKKNPTEKDKLEY
-1392 LSDAVEYIQT
+1392 LSDAVEYIQA

-1523 GSVTKSDFTPEQLKL
+1523 GTITKSDFTPEQLKL

-1549 VVVINSIKSKITVP
+1549 VDVINSIKSKINVP

-1573 NSRPYEHTIKDDG
+1573 NSRSYEHTIKDDG

-1611 ETGADLIDA
+1611 ETGVDLIDA

-1913 YLPNHPVAEQF
+1913 YLPNHPIAEQF

-1966 MRRATYEDISAKEN
+1966 MRRSTYEDISAKEN

-2149 NGIVQYG
+2149 NGLVQYG
-2156 EVVKRKWN
+2156 EVIKRKWN

-2244 MDLIKAWA
+2244 KDLIKAWA

-2457 LLSKDIISEDLLRGY
+2457 LVSKDIISEDLLRGY

-2484 AMYKE
+2484 AMYKD

-2516 GASDAKDYN
+2516 GASDAKDNN

>member
-1 MTDNNSTDLLEIDT
+1 MTSSTDLLDVNPN
-15 TVQPLDWG
+15 VQPIDWG
-23 STSTQVDSENNNTL
+23 STSTQTESEDNDIS
-37 EKSNNTNS
+37 EKSSIENS
-45 ENDLLSVEPDV
+45 ENDLLAVNPDV

-74 EPTEDKWYDN
+74 EPTEDKWYDIIGAP
-84 FGVPV
+84 FRGVQDQ
-89 LSGMYG
+89 LH
-95 QARNELNAV
+95 NTTNAV
-104 MNPVDQLLDALTGGK
+104 LNPVDQFWDALTGGE
-119 VDIDSISTGGDK
+119 VDIDSIHTSSDR
-131 YQGFWPQ
+131 YQGWAPQ
-138 TQYAIGE
+138 LAHQFGE
-145 AITQFG
+145 AVAQFG
-151 TSLLAGGLGGAK
+151 TSAFGAGIGAIKGAVEGAAVGSAGGAP
-163 GLGEGATAGGAVGGT
+163 GAVGGAIT
-178 PGAVAGGAI
+178 GGGTGAFI
-187 GGLSGATLG
+187 GGTLVGA
-196 YLIGGATAAA
+196 ANMA
-206 GQGLAKYK
+206 GQALEKYK
-214 SSYLEAVQRGLSE
+214 SSYIEALNSGLSI
-227 EAARKEATL
+227 EAAKREAML
-236 KTWDSIPV
+236 KTWDSLPAN
-244 SVLEQA
+244 VLEQM
-250 IPFGV
+250 IPFGL
-255 GKIPVID
+255 GKIPGLD
-262 KLIAKGAAKLLPNGA
+262 KLVTKGAIKLLPDGA
-277 AKILDK
+277 VKILDK
-283 PLAKAIMSG
+283 PLVKAIMSG
-292 GAHEYVQ
+292 GAHEFVQ
-299 EYTEGLAD
+299 ESAEEGLD
-307 IGVEHYVGERE
+307 IGIEQYVGERNPITGKE
-318 PYTLREVVTKP
+318 LITRPVV
-329 LADAAA
+329 A
-335 GAIVGGA
+335 GAQGAVLGAGISGLGHAVGTN
-342 MGGGGYGI
+342 
-350 RKLLQSKDQ
+350 KQV

-382 KQAKPEVNTQQEQQ
+382 KQAQPKTTTQQEQQ

-403 QQEQQAQP
+403 QQEQQV
-411 EATTQQEQQA
+411 

-439 QKEQQLQPEINAQ
+439 QQEQQVQPEVNTQQEQQVQPEVNAQ
-452 KEQQLQ
+452 KEQQAQPEVNAQKEQQVQ

-465 EQLINKEQYYTENI
+465 EQLTIKEQYYTENI
-479 KSKEIRTI
+479 KSKEVRTI
-487 DNDDGTKT
+487 DNDDETKT
-495 YYKRSKTTT
+495 YYKRTKTTI

-539 LGTNYKITYAD
+539 SSTNYKITYAD
-550 KDKYKPTTYKDG
+550 KDKHKTIEYKDG
-562 FYLVHKYKLSS
+562 AF
-573 EKEFN
+573 
-578 KYNSKQQAQPEQTKQ
+578 
-593 PLNILGKDKFA
+593 
-604 TITNDDGTTTY
+604 
-615 YKGTHEFSRPI
+615 
-626 KFIEELDADNNII
+626 
-639 GKVKLEN
+639 
-646 VLTKRTSGT
+646 
-655 NYNIVYTDDSHALT
+655 
-669 NDIELQ
+669 LQ
-675 SRYKLS
+675 YRYKLS

-700 TGAKT
+700 TGTNVNPSQESVQNSEEPTVENNNYTPITEEETNKNLDALETSQKDWFTKNEVLDNKGNKVSYDKINDNDTYTYIDEKGKKKT
-705 KSKAINNESTPDVI
+705 ALGVELLNTASGETSATIQPKGFIIKDN
-719 GQSQIDTTPKTNTIT
+719 KTNQTVPL
-734 NDDGTTTQYI
+734 
-744 IKNKDSK
+744 SK
-751 PIKYIEKIHNNKLS
+751 
-765 RFVLGKAKLE
+765 V
-775 DILNNKI
+775 
-782 TGRFNVYY
+782 
-790 EGDGEYNFNKD
+790 
-801 VTVEEIKQNYSLPTT
+801 
-816 TENTKRDYTP
+816 
-826 VSEKETSKKLDE
+826 
-838 LEAKQKEWFATNEIT
+838 
-853 DELGNRVYYN
+853 
-863 NIDDKGIYTYTTEK
+863 
-877 GRKQK
+877 
-882 FLGVNLLNKATG
+882 
-894 ELDATKQSKD
+894 
-904 INIIENESGEDVQLN
+904 
-919 KIPLGSKKNYTV
+919 PLGSKKTFTV
-931 SVNGYV
+931 TIDGNVA
-937 VNDKASARDVHHI
+937 NDKADAKAVRYMAGMH
-950 SGLYK
+950 K
-955 RMQISSRKNPNGTTT
+955 RMQISSRKNSDGSTTT
-970 TIITTPAN
+970 VITTPAN
-978 TKIKGAEANLTQT
+978 TKIKGAEANLTQK
-991 ITDGTSTT
+991 INKGTSTT
-999 TITENPVTVSN
+999 TITENPTTLGD
-1010 TKPDTIEREE
+1010 TKKGSIEREE
-1020 AVQKQKSQTRKK
+1020 KIQKQKSQTRKK
-1032 AIKKQKTGLTDAA
+1032 AIKKQKTGLTDSA

-1079 TIPTEADEAK
+1079 TIPTEADEAR

-1099 DYAIQQQANSVGISS
+1099 DYAIQQQADSVGISS

-1155 DKLQQKGI
+1155 DKLLQKGI

-1202 WQSGSDLD
+1202 WQAGSDLD

-1224 SLANSKGLK
+1224 SLANSKGIK

-1239 ELNKAWNIINS
+1239 ELNKAWNKINS
-1250 KVDLPSYTSR
+1250 KIDLPIYTSR

-1269 IFSRYMTDHDMAN
+1269 VFSRYMTDHDMAN

-1377 HLAKKNPTEKDKLEY
+1377 YLAKKNPTEKDKLEY
-1392 LSDAVEYIQT
+1392 LSDAVEYIQA

-1412 SGRGI
+1412 SERGI

-1460 VKEMNNNFLAYL
+1460 VTEMNNNFLAYL

-1523 GSVTKSDFTPEQLKL
+1523 GTITKSDFTPEQLKL

-1549 VVVINSIKSKITVP
+1549 VDVINSIKSKINVP

-1573 NSRPYEHTIKDDG
+1573 NSRSYKHTKKDDK

-1611 ETGADLIDA
+1611 ETGVDLIDA

-1778 TKRQELSDRGMNVS
+1778 TKRQELTDRGMDVS

-1913 YLPNHPVAEQF
+1913 YLPNHPIAEQF

-1966 MRRATYEDISAKEN
+1966 MRRSTYEDISAKEN

-2082 TKDQQDKLDDLVKN
+2082 TKEQQDKLDDLVKN

-2104 KNQEMSLLDRA
+2104 KNQEMSLFDRA

-2149 NGIVQYG
+2149 NGLVQYG
-2156 EVVKRKWN
+2156 EVIKRKWN

-2190 IDDEQPYDD
+2190 IDDEQPYED

-2210 KLTWT
+2210 KSTWT

-2373 GVNKFLYETS
+2373 GINKFLYETS

-2431 YIARDPEVQAEIRR
+2431 YIARDPEVQADIRR

-2457 LLSKDIISEDLLRGY
+2457 LVSKDIISEDLLRGY

-2484 AMYKE
+2484 ALYKE

-2516 GASDAKDYN
+2516 GVSDAKDNN

>member
-15 TVQPLDWG
+15 NVQPLDWG

-45 ENDLLSVEPDV
+45 EDELLSVEPDV

-74 EPTEDKWYDN
+74 EPREDKWYDN

-214 SSYLEAVQRGLSE
+214 SSYLEAIQNGLSE

-318 PYTLREVVTKP
+318 PYTLGEVVTKP

-335 GAIVGGA
+335 GMIVGGA

-359 KTINRTKEGY
+359 KTINKTKEGY

-382 KQAKPEVNTQQEQQ
+382 KQA
-396 VQPKATT
+396 QPKATT

-411 EATTQQEQQA
+411 E
-421 QPEVNTQ
+421 VNAQ
-428 QEQQVQPEVNT
+428 QEQQVQPEVNAQQEQQSQPEAT
-439 QKEQQLQPEINAQ
+439 SQQEQQLQPEATAQ
-452 KEQQLQ
+452 QEQQLQPEATAQQEQQLQPEATAQQEQQVQLEATTQQEQQLQ

-479 KSKEIRTI
+479 KSKEIRVVE
-487 DNDDGTKT
+487 NDDGTKT

-578 KYNSKQQAQPEQTKQ
+578 KYNSK
-593 PLNILGKDKFA
+593 
-604 TITNDDGTTTY
+604 
-615 YKGTHEFSRPI
+615 
-626 KFIEELDADNNII
+626 
-639 GKVKLEN
+639 
-646 VLTKRTSGT
+646 
-655 NYNIVYTDDSHALT
+655 
-669 NDIELQ
+669 
-675 SRYKLS
+675 
-681 SEKEFNKY
+681 
-689 NSKST
+689 ST

-700 TGAKT
+700 TETNVNPSQESVQNSENPTVENTTYTPITEEETNKNLDALETSQKDWFTKNEVLDNKGNKVSYDKINDNDTYTYIDEKGKKKT
-705 KSKAINNESTPDVI
+705 ALGIELLNTASGETSAIIQPKGFVI
-719 GQSQIDTTPKTNTIT
+719 KDNKTNQTVPL
-734 NDDGTTTQYI
+734 
-744 IKNKDSK
+744 SK
-751 PIKYIEKIHNNKLS
+751 
-765 RFVLGKAKLE
+765 V
-775 DILNNKI
+775 
-782 TGRFNVYY
+782 
-790 EGDGEYNFNKD
+790 
-801 VTVEEIKQNYSLPTT
+801 
-816 TENTKRDYTP
+816 
-826 VSEKETSKKLDE
+826 
-838 LEAKQKEWFATNEIT
+838 
-853 DELGNRVYYN
+853 
-863 NIDDKGIYTYTTEK
+863 
-877 GRKQK
+877 
-882 FLGVNLLNKATG
+882 
-894 ELDATKQSKD
+894 
-904 INIIENESGEDVQLN
+904 
-919 KIPLGSKKNYTV
+919 PLGSKKTFTV
-931 SVNGYV
+931 TIDGNVA
-937 VNDKASARDVHHI
+937 NDKADAKTVRYMAGMH
-950 SGLYK
+950 K
-955 RMQISSRKNPNGTTT
+955 RMQISSRKNSDGSTT

-978 TKIKGAEANLTQT
+978 TKIKGAEANLTQK
-991 ITDGTSTT
+991 INNGTSTT
-999 TITENPVTVSN
+999 TITENPTTLGD
-1010 TKPDTIEREE
+1010 TKKGSIEREE

-1032 AIKKQKTGLTDAA
+1032 AIKKQKTGLTDSA

-1079 TIPTEADEAK
+1079 TIPTEADEAR
-1089 RVMDIDLFEQ
+1089 RVMDIDLYEQ

-1133 LVKNKIRYL
+1133 LIKNKIRYL

-1250 KVDLPSYTSR
+1250 KIDLPIYTSR

-1269 IFSRYMTDHDMAN
+1269 VFSRYMTDHDMAN

-1295 DEQIDSMPEARE
+1295 DEQIDSMPEASE

-1367 TTHFTRRASK
+1367 TTYFTRRASK

-1392 LSDAVEYIQT
+1392 LSDAVEYIQA

-1427 FKSVAEMTSNIVDVA
+1427 FKSIAEMKSNILDVA

-1460 VKEMNNNFLAYL
+1460 VKEMDNNVLAYL

-1549 VVVINSIKSKITVP
+1549 VNVINSIKSKVIVP

-1573 NSRPYEHTIKDDG
+1573 NSRSYEHTIKDDG

-1611 ETGADLIDA
+1611 ETGVDLIDA

-1701 MFHREGSTRPI
+1701 MFHREGSTRPV

-1733 RVKEAFVEMANA
+1733 RVKETFVEMANA

-1778 TKRQELSDRGMNVS
+1778 TKRQELSDRGMDVS

-1833 VWDPKTNKLRYYEV
+1833 VWDTKTNKLRYYEV
-1847 DKSIWLS
+1847 DKSIWFS

-1893 VVNPLRDASTTTLKG
+1893 VVNPLRDASTTTFKG

-1913 YLPNHPVAEQF
+1913 YLPNHPIAEQF

-1934 KGLVTNYYQY
+1934 KGLITNYYQY
-1944 IFQPKKMQEKYDLLD
+1944 IFQPKKMQEKYDLLE

-2082 TKDQQDKLDDLVKN
+2082 TKEQQDKLDDLVKN

-2104 KNQEMSLLDRA
+2104 KNQEMSLFDRA

-2199 MTRGLRWKFSD
+2199 MTRGLRWKFLD

-2244 MDLIKAWA
+2244 KDLIKAWA

-2405 MSEEDFN
+2405 MSEEEFN

-2431 YIARDPEVQAEIRR
+2431 YIARDPEVQADIRR

-2457 LLSKDIISEDLLRGY
+2457 LLSKDIISEDLLRGF

-2484 AMYKE
+2484 AMYKD

-2502 IDKIKSDVQNIMDL
+2502 LDKIKSDVQNIMNL
-2516 GASDAKDYN
+2516 GTSDAKDYN

>member
-45 ENDLLSVEPDV
+45 DDELLSVEPDV

-74 EPTEDKWYDN
+74 EPREDKWYDN

-95 QARNELNAV
+95 QARNEINAV
-104 MNPVDQLLDALTGGK
+104 MNPVDQFLDALTGGE

-163 GLGEGATAGGAVGGT
+163 GLGEGATAGGAVGGA

-214 SSYLEAVQRGLSE
+214 SSYLEAVQNGLSE

-335 GAIVGGA
+335 GAIVGSA

-396 VQPKATT
+396 VQP
-403 QQEQQAQP
+403 
-411 EATTQQEQQA
+411 EAT
-421 QPEVNTQ
+421 TQ

-439 QKEQQLQPEINAQ
+439 Q
-452 KEQQLQ
+452 
-458 PEINAQQ
+458 Q
-465 EQLINKEQYYTENI
+465 EQLNIKEQYYTENI

-550 KDKYKPTTYKDG
+550 KDKHKPTTYKDG
-562 FYLVHKYKLSS
+562 FFLVHK
-573 EKEFN
+573 
-578 KYNSKQQAQPEQTKQ
+578 
-593 PLNILGKDKFA
+593 
-604 TITNDDGTTTY
+604 
-615 YKGTHEFSRPI
+615 
-626 KFIEELDADNNII
+626 
-639 GKVKLEN
+639 
-646 VLTKRTSGT
+646 
-655 NYNIVYTDDSHALT
+655 
-669 NDIELQ
+669 
-675 SRYKLS
+675 YKLS

-700 TGAKT
+700 TET
-705 KSKAINNESTPDVI
+705 NVNPSQESVQNSENP
-719 GQSQIDTTPKTNTIT
+719 
-734 NDDGTTTQYI
+734 
-744 IKNKDSK
+744 
-751 PIKYIEKIHNNKLS
+751 
-765 RFVLGKAKLE
+765 
-775 DILNNKI
+775 
-782 TGRFNVYY
+782 
-790 EGDGEYNFNKD
+790 
-801 VTVEEIKQNYSLPTT
+801 TVEN
-816 TENTKRDYTP
+816 NNYTP
-826 VSEKETSKKLDE
+826 ITEEETNKNLDALETS
-838 LEAKQKEWFATNEIT
+838 QKEWFTKNEVL
-853 DELGNRVYYN
+853 DNKGNKVSYGKIN
-863 NIDDKGIYTYTTEK
+863 DNDTYTYIDEK
-877 GRKQK
+877 GKK
-882 FLGVNLLNKATG
+882 KTALGVELLNTA
-894 ELDATKQSKD
+894 
-904 INIIENESGEDVQLN
+904 SGETSAIIQPKGFVIKDN
-919 KIPLGSKKNYTV
+919 KTNQTVPLSKVPLGSKKTFTV
-931 SVNGYV
+931 TIDGNVA
-937 VNDKASARDVHHI
+937 NDKADAKAVRYMAEMH
-950 SGLYK
+950 K
-955 RMQISSRKNPNGTTT
+955 RMQISSKKNSDGTTT

-978 TKIKGAEANLTQT
+978 TKIKGAEANLTQK
-991 ITDGTSTT
+991 INKGTNTT
-999 TITENPVTVSN
+999 TITENPTTLGD
-1010 TKPDTIEREE
+1010 TKKGSIEREE
-1020 AVQKQKSQTRKK
+1020 KIQKQKSQTRKK
-1032 AIKKQKTGLTDAA
+1032 AIKKQKTGLTDSA

-1224 SLANSKGLK
+1224 SLANSKGIK

-1239 ELNKAWNIINS
+1239 ELNKAWNKINS
-1250 KVDLPSYTSR
+1250 KIDLPIYTSR

-1269 IFSRYMTDHDMAN
+1269 VFSRYMTDHDMAN

-1377 HLAKKNPTEKDKLEY
+1377 YLAKKNPTEKDKLEY

-1460 VKEMNNNFLAYL
+1460 VKEMNNNVLAYL

-1549 VVVINSIKSKITVP
+1549 VNVINSIKSKINVP

-1573 NSRPYEHTIKDDG
+1573 NSRSYEHTIKDDG

-1611 ETGADLIDA
+1611 ETGADLVDA
-1620 LNVVVET
+1620 LEVVVEI

-1778 TKRQELSDRGMNVS
+1778 TKRQELTDRGMDVS

-1913 YLPNHPVAEQF
+1913 YLPNHPIAEQF

-2082 TKDQQDKLDDLVKN
+2082 TKEQQDKLDDLVKN

-2149 NGIVQYG
+2149 NGLVQYG

-2190 IDDEQPYDD
+2190 IDDEQPYDN

-2373 GVNKFLYETS
+2373 GIDKFLYETS
-2383 YEKGINRLVEE
+2383 YEKGINRIVEE

-2457 LLSKDIISEDLLRGY
+2457 LVSKDIVSEDLLRGY

-2484 AMYKE
+2484 AMYKD

-2502 IDKIKSDVQNIMDL
+2502 LDKIKSDVQNIMDL
-2516 GASDAKDYN
+2516 GASDTKDYN

>member
-15 TVQPLDWG
+15 NVQPLDWG

-45 ENDLLSVEPDV
+45 DDELLSVEPDV

-84 FGVPV
+84 FGVPI

-95 QARNELNAV
+95 QARNEINAV
-104 MNPVDQLLDALTGGK
+104 MNPVDQFLDALTGGK

-163 GLGEGATAGGAVGGT
+163 GLGEGATAGGAVGGA

-214 SSYLEAVQRGLSE
+214 SSYLEAIQKGLSE

-292 GAHEYVQ
+292 GAHEFVQ

-318 PYTLREVVTKP
+318 PYTLGEVVTRP

-335 GAIVGGA
+335 GAIVGSA

-359 KTINRTKEGY
+359 KTINKTKEGY

-382 KQAKPEVNTQQEQQ
+382 KQA
-396 VQPKATT
+396 QPKAT
-403 QQEQQAQP
+403 
-411 EATTQQEQQA
+411 
-421 QPEVNTQ
+421 TQ

-439 QKEQQLQPEINAQ
+439 QQEQRVQPEVNIQ
-452 KEQQLQ
+452 KEQQIQ
-458 PEINAQQ
+458 PEATTQQEQQVQPEANAQQ

-479 KSKEIRTI
+479 QSKEIRTI

-495 YYKRSKTTT
+495 YYKRGKTTT

-530 LEDALNNKH
+530 LEDALTNKH

-550 KDKYKPTTYKDG
+550 KHKPTTYKDG
-562 FYLVHKYKLSS
+562 FFLVHK
-573 EKEFN
+573 
-578 KYNSKQQAQPEQTKQ
+578 
-593 PLNILGKDKFA
+593 
-604 TITNDDGTTTY
+604 
-615 YKGTHEFSRPI
+615 
-626 KFIEELDADNNII
+626 
-639 GKVKLEN
+639 
-646 VLTKRTSGT
+646 
-655 NYNIVYTDDSHALT
+655 
-669 NDIELQ
+669 
-675 SRYKLS
+675 YKLS

-700 TGAKT
+700 TETNVNPSQESVQNSENPTVENNNYTPITEEETNNNLDALETSQKDWFTKNEVLDSKGTKVSYDKINDNDTYTYIDEKGKKKT
-705 KSKAINNESTPDVI
+705 ALGVELLNTASGETSAIIQPKGFVI
-719 GQSQIDTTPKTNTIT
+719 KDNKTNQTIPL
-734 NDDGTTTQYI
+734 
-744 IKNKDSK
+744 SK
-751 PIKYIEKIHNNKLS
+751 
-765 RFVLGKAKLE
+765 V
-775 DILNNKI
+775 
-782 TGRFNVYY
+782 
-790 EGDGEYNFNKD
+790 
-801 VTVEEIKQNYSLPTT
+801 
-816 TENTKRDYTP
+816 
-826 VSEKETSKKLDE
+826 
-838 LEAKQKEWFATNEIT
+838 
-853 DELGNRVYYN
+853 
-863 NIDDKGIYTYTTEK
+863 
-877 GRKQK
+877 
-882 FLGVNLLNKATG
+882 
-894 ELDATKQSKD
+894 
-904 INIIENESGEDVQLN
+904 
-919 KIPLGSKKNYTV
+919 PLGSKKTFTV
-931 SVNGYV
+931 TIDGNVA
-937 VNDKASARDVHHI
+937 NDKADAKTVRYMAGMH
-950 SGLYK
+950 K
-955 RMQISSRKNPNGTTT
+955 RMQISSRKNSDGSTTT
-970 TIITTPAN
+970 VITTPAN
-978 TKIKGAEANLTQT
+978 TKIKGAEANLTQK
-991 ITDGTSTT
+991 INKGTSTT
-999 TITENPVTVSN
+999 TITENPTTLGD
-1010 TKPDTIEREE
+1010 TKKGSIEREE
-1020 AVQKQKSQTRKK
+1020 KIQKQKSQTRKK
-1032 AIKKQKTGLTDAA
+1032 AIKKQKTGLTDSA

-1079 TIPTEADEAK
+1079 TIPTEADEAR
-1089 RVMDIDLFEQ
+1089 RVMDIDLSEQ
-1099 DYAIQQQANSVGISS
+1099 DYAIQQQADSVGISS
-1114 NNLTTLDEVNKL
+1114 DKLTTLDEVNKL

-1202 WQSGSDLD
+1202 WQAGSDLD

-1233 LRELYK
+1233 LREVYK
-1239 ELNKAWNIINS
+1239 ELNKAWNVINS

-1269 IFSRYMTDHDMAN
+1269 VFSRYMTDHDMAN

-1288 PTLASLM
+1288 PTLTSLM

-1377 HLAKKNPTEKDKLEY
+1377 YLAKKNPTEKDKLEY
-1392 LSDAVEYIQT
+1392 LSDAVEYIQA

-1427 FKSVAEMTSNIVDVA
+1427 FKSIAEMKSDIVDVA

-1460 VKEMNNNFLAYL
+1460 VKEMDNNVLAYL

-1523 GSVTKSDFTPEQLKL
+1523 GSVTKSDFTPEQLKI

-1549 VVVINSIKSKITVP
+1549 VDVINSIKSKINVP

-1573 NSRPYEHTIKDDG
+1573 NSRSYEHTIKDDG

-1611 ETGADLIDA
+1611 ETGVDLIDA

-1689 TDYPEVNDRMYK
+1689 TDYPEVNSRLYK
-1701 MFHREGSTRPI
+1701 MFHKEGSTRPI

-1778 TKRQELSDRGMNVS
+1778 TKRQELTDRGMDVS

-1833 VWDPKTNKLRYYEV
+1833 VWDPKANKLRYYEV
-1847 DKSIWLS
+1847 DKSVWLS

-1868 LGTVLHVFTNII
+1868 LGTVIHVFTNII

-1913 YLPNHPVAEQF
+1913 YLPNHPIAEQF

-1966 MRRATYEDISAKEN
+1966 MRRSTYEDISAKEN

-2104 KNQEMSLLDRA
+2104 KNQEMSLFDRA

-2149 NGIVQYG
+2149 NGLVQYG
-2156 EVVKRKWN
+2156 EVIKRKWN

-2210 KLTWT
+2210 KSTWT

-2244 MDLIKAWA
+2244 KDLIKAWA

-2364 FENIMQNTL
+2364 LENIMQNTL
-2373 GVNKFLYETS
+2373 GIDKFLYETS

-2405 MSEEDFN
+2405 MSEEEFN

-2431 YIARDPEVQAEIRR
+2431 YIARDPEVQADIRR

-2457 LLSKDIISEDLLRGY
+2457 LVSKDIISEDLLRGY

-2484 AMYKE
+2484 AMYKD

-2502 IDKIKSDVQNIMDL
+2502 VDKIKSDVQNIMNL
-2516 GASDAKDYN
+2516 GASDAKDN
-2525 K
+2525 N

>member
-1 MTDNNSTDLLEIDT
+1 MTSSTDLLDVNPN
-15 TVQPLDWG
+15 VQPIDWG
-23 STSTQVDSENNNTL
+23 STSIQTDSEDNDIS
-37 EKSNNTNS
+37 EKSSIENS
-45 ENDLLSVEPDV
+45 ENDLLAVNPDV

-74 EPTEDKWYDN
+74 EPTDDKWYDIIGAP
-84 FGVPV
+84 FRGVQDQV
-89 LSGMYG
+89 H
-95 QARNELNAV
+95 NTTNAV
-104 MNPVDQLLDALTGGK
+104 LNPVDQFWDALTGGE
-119 VDIDSISTGGDK
+119 VDIDSIHTSSDR
-131 YQGFWPQ
+131 YQGWAPQ
-138 TQYAIGE
+138 LAHQFGE
-145 AITQFG
+145 AVAQFG
-151 TSLLAGGLGGAK
+151 TSAFGAGIGAIK
-163 GLGEGATAGGAVGGT
+163 GAVEGATVGSAGGAPGAVGGAIT
-178 PGAVAGGAI
+178 GGGTGAFI
-187 GGLSGATLG
+187 GGTLVGA
-196 YLIGGATAAA
+196 ANMA
-206 GQGLAKYK
+206 GQALEKYK
-214 SSYLEAVQRGLSE
+214 SSYIEALNSGLSI
-227 EAARKEATL
+227 EAAKREAML
-236 KTWDSIPV
+236 KTWDSLPAN
-244 SVLEQA
+244 VLEQM
-250 IPFGV
+250 IPFGL
-255 GKIPVID
+255 GKIPGLD
-262 KLIAKGAAKLLPNGA
+262 KLVTKGAIKLLPDGA
-277 AKILDK
+277 VKILDK
-283 PLAKAIMSG
+283 PLVKAIMSG
-292 GAHEYVQ
+292 GAHEFVQ
-299 EYTEGLAD
+299 ESAEEGLD
-307 IGVEHYVGERE
+307 IGIEQYVGERNPITGKE
-318 PYTLREVVTKP
+318 LITRP
-329 LADAAA
+329 LVA
-335 GAIVGGA
+335 GAQGAILGAGISGLGHAVGTN
-342 MGGGGYGI
+342 
-350 RKLLQSKDQ
+350 KQV

-382 KQAKPEVNTQQEQQ
+382 KQS
-396 VQPKATT
+396 QPKTI
-403 QQEQQAQP
+403 
-411 EATTQQEQQA
+411 
-421 QPEVNTQ
+421 TQ
-428 QEQQVQPEVNT
+428 QEQQVQPEAT
-439 QKEQQLQPEINAQ
+439 S
-452 KEQQLQ
+452 
-458 PEINAQQ
+458 QQ
-465 EQLINKEQYYTENI
+465 EQLINEKQYYTENI

-530 LEDALNNKH
+530 LEDALNNKY

-550 KDKYKPTTYKDG
+550 KDKHKPTTYKDG
-562 FYLVHKYKLSS
+562 FYLVNKYKLSS

-578 KYNSKQQAQPEQTKQ
+578 KYTSKQQSQPEANSQQEQTKQ

-615 YKGTHEFSRPI
+615 YKVTDEFSKPI
-626 KFIEELDADNNII
+626 KFIKELDADATGVIVLKN
-639 GKVKLEN
+639 KVSLN
-646 VLTKRTSGT
+646 DVLTKQTSGK
-655 NYNIVYTDDSHALT
+655 NYYIVYTDDSFGYT
-669 NDIELQ
+669 YDIELQ
-675 SRYKLS
+675 NRYKLS

-700 TGAKT
+700 TGTNANPSQESVQNSEEPTVENNNYTPITEEETNKNLDALETSQKDWFTKNEVLDNKGNKVSYDKINDNDTYTYIDEKGKKKT
-705 KSKAINNESTPDVI
+705 ALGVELLNTASGETSATIQPKGFVI
-719 GQSQIDTTPKTNTIT
+719 KDNKTNETVPL
-734 NDDGTTTQYI
+734 
-744 IKNKDSK
+744 SK
-751 PIKYIEKIHNNKLS
+751 
-765 RFVLGKAKLE
+765 V
-775 DILNNKI
+775 
-782 TGRFNVYY
+782 
-790 EGDGEYNFNKD
+790 
-801 VTVEEIKQNYSLPTT
+801 
-816 TENTKRDYTP
+816 
-826 VSEKETSKKLDE
+826 
-838 LEAKQKEWFATNEIT
+838 
-853 DELGNRVYYN
+853 
-863 NIDDKGIYTYTTEK
+863 
-877 GRKQK
+877 
-882 FLGVNLLNKATG
+882 
-894 ELDATKQSKD
+894 
-904 INIIENESGEDVQLN
+904 
-919 KIPLGSKKNYTV
+919 PLGSKKTFTV
-931 SVNGYV
+931 TIDGNVA
-937 VNDKASARDVHHI
+937 NDKADAKAVRYMAGMH
-950 SGLYK
+950 K
-955 RMQISSRKNPNGTTT
+955 RMQISSRKNSDGSTTT
-970 TIITTPAN
+970 VITTPAN
-978 TKIKGAEANLTQT
+978 TKIKGAEANLTQK
-991 ITDGTSTT
+991 INNGTSTT
-999 TITENPVTVSN
+999 TITENPTTLGD
-1010 TKPDTIEREE
+1010 TKKGSIEREE
-1020 AVQKQKSQTRKK
+1020 KIQKQKSQTRKK
-1032 AIKKQKTGLTDAA
+1032 AIKKQKTGLTDSA

-1079 TIPTEADEAK
+1079 TIPTEADEAR

-1202 WQSGSDLD
+1202 WQAGSDLD

-1224 SLANSKGLK
+1224 SLANSKGIK
-1233 LRELYK
+1233 LGELYK
-1239 ELNKAWNIINS
+1239 ELNKAWNKINS
-1250 KVDLPSYTSR
+1250 KIDLPIYTSR

-1269 IFSRYMTDHDMAN
+1269 VFSRYMTDHDMTN

-1295 DEQIDSMPEARE
+1295 DDQIDSMPEARE

-1377 HLAKKNPTEKDKLEY
+1377 YLSKKNPTEKDKLEY
-1392 LSDAVEYIQT
+1392 LSDAVEYIQS

-1523 GSVTKSDFTPEQLKL
+1523 GTITKSDFTPEQLKL

-1549 VVVINSIKSKITVP
+1549 VDVINSIKSKINVP
-1563 SESELVKIAS
+1563 SDSELVKIAS
-1573 NSRPYEHTIKDDG
+1573 NSRSYEHTIKDDR

-1611 ETGADLIDA
+1611 ETGVDLIDA

-1778 TKRQELSDRGMNVS
+1778 TKRQELTDRGMDVS
-1792 GLTDESIDALAE
+1792 GLTDESIDALAK

-1913 YLPNHPVAEQF
+1913 YLPNHPIAEQF

-1966 MRRATYEDISAKEN
+1966 MRRSTYEDISAKEN

-2082 TKDQQDKLDDLVKN
+2082 TKEQQDKLDDLVIN

-2104 KNQEMSLLDRA
+2104 KNQEMSLFDRA

-2149 NGIVQYG
+2149 NGLVQYG

-2180 MGYLASAFDF
+2180 TGYLASAFDF
-2190 IDDEQPYDD
+2190 IDDEQPYED
-2199 MTRGLRWKFSD
+2199 MTRGLRWKFLD
-2210 KLTWT
+2210 KFTWT

-2229 THLYRSLNK
+2229 AHLYRSLNK

-2373 GVNKFLYETS
+2373 GINKFLYETS
-2383 YEKGINRLVEE
+2383 YEKGINRIVEE

-2431 YIARDPEVQAEIRR
+2431 YIARDPEVQADIRR

-2457 LLSKDIISEDLLRGY
+2457 LVSKDIISEDLLRGY

>member
-1 MTDNNSTDLLEIDT
+1 MTSSTDLLDVNPN
-15 TVQPLDWG
+15 VQPIDWG
-23 STSTQVDSENNNTL
+23 STSTQTESEDNDIS
-37 EKSNNTNS
+37 EKSSIENS
-45 ENDLLSVEPDV
+45 ENDLLAVNPDV

-74 EPTEDKWYDN
+74 EPTEDKWYDIIGAP
-84 FGVPV
+84 FRGVQDQ
-89 LSGMYG
+89 LH
-95 QARNELNAV
+95 NTTNAV
-104 MNPVDQLLDALTGGK
+104 LNPVDQFWDALTGGE
-119 VDIDSISTGGDK
+119 VDIDSIHTSSDR
-131 YQGFWPQ
+131 YQGWAPQ
-138 TQYAIGE
+138 LAHQFGE
-145 AITQFG
+145 AVAQFG
-151 TSLLAGGLGGAK
+151 TSAFGAGIGAIKGAVEGAAVGSAGGAP
-163 GLGEGATAGGAVGGT
+163 GAVGGAIT
-178 PGAVAGGAI
+178 GGGTGAFI
-187 GGLSGATLG
+187 GGTLVGA
-196 YLIGGATAAA
+196 ANMA
-206 GQGLAKYK
+206 GQALEKYK
-214 SSYLEAVQRGLSE
+214 SSYIEALNSGLSI
-227 EAARKEATL
+227 EAAKREAML
-236 KTWDSIPV
+236 KTWDSLPAN
-244 SVLEQA
+244 VLEQM
-250 IPFGV
+250 IPFGL
-255 GKIPVID
+255 GKIPGLD
-262 KLIAKGAAKLLPNGA
+262 KLVTKGAIKLLPDGA
-277 AKILDK
+277 VKILDK
-283 PLAKAIMSG
+283 PLVKAIMSG
-292 GAHEYVQ
+292 GAHEFVQ
-299 EYTEGLAD
+299 ESAEEGLD
-307 IGVEHYVGERE
+307 IGIEQYVGERNPITGKE
-318 PYTLREVVTKP
+318 LITRPVV
-329 LADAAA
+329 A
-335 GAIVGGA
+335 GAQGAVLGAGISGLGHAVGTN
-342 MGGGGYGI
+342 
-350 RKLLQSKDQ
+350 KQV

-382 KQAKPEVNTQQEQQ
+382 KQAQPKTTTQQEQQ

-403 QQEQQAQP
+403 QQEQQV
-411 EATTQQEQQA
+411 

-439 QKEQQLQPEINAQ
+439 QQEQQVQPEVNAQ
-452 KEQQLQ
+452 KEQQAQPEVNAQKEQQVQ

-465 EQLINKEQYYTENI
+465 EQLTIKEQYYTENI
-479 KSKEIRTI
+479 KSKEVRTI
-487 DNDDGTKT
+487 DNDDETKT
-495 YYKRSKTTT
+495 YYKRTKTTI

-539 LGTNYKITYAD
+539 SSTNYKITYAD
-550 KDKYKPTTYKDG
+550 KDKHKTIEYKDG
-562 FYLVHKYKLSS
+562 AF
-573 EKEFN
+573 
-578 KYNSKQQAQPEQTKQ
+578 
-593 PLNILGKDKFA
+593 
-604 TITNDDGTTTY
+604 
-615 YKGTHEFSRPI
+615 
-626 KFIEELDADNNII
+626 
-639 GKVKLEN
+639 
-646 VLTKRTSGT
+646 
-655 NYNIVYTDDSHALT
+655 
-669 NDIELQ
+669 LQ
-675 SRYKLS
+675 YRYKLS

-700 TGAKT
+700 TGTNVNPSQESVQNSEEPTVENNNYTPITEEETNKNLDALETSQKDWFTKNEVLDNKGNKVSYDKINDNDTYTYIDEKGKKKT
-705 KSKAINNESTPDVI
+705 ALGVELLNTASGETSATIQPKGFIIKDN
-719 GQSQIDTTPKTNTIT
+719 KTNQTVPL
-734 NDDGTTTQYI
+734 
-744 IKNKDSK
+744 SK
-751 PIKYIEKIHNNKLS
+751 
-765 RFVLGKAKLE
+765 V
-775 DILNNKI
+775 
-782 TGRFNVYY
+782 
-790 EGDGEYNFNKD
+790 
-801 VTVEEIKQNYSLPTT
+801 
-816 TENTKRDYTP
+816 
-826 VSEKETSKKLDE
+826 
-838 LEAKQKEWFATNEIT
+838 
-853 DELGNRVYYN
+853 
-863 NIDDKGIYTYTTEK
+863 
-877 GRKQK
+877 
-882 FLGVNLLNKATG
+882 
-894 ELDATKQSKD
+894 
-904 INIIENESGEDVQLN
+904 
-919 KIPLGSKKNYTV
+919 PLGSKKTFTV
-931 SVNGYV
+931 TIDGNVA
-937 VNDKASARDVHHI
+937 NDKADAKAVRYMAGMH
-950 SGLYK
+950 K
-955 RMQISSRKNPNGTTT
+955 RMQISSRKNSDGSTTT
-970 TIITTPAN
+970 VITTPAN
-978 TKIKGAEANLTQT
+978 TKIKGAEANLTQK
-991 ITDGTSTT
+991 INKGTSTT
-999 TITENPVTVSN
+999 TITENPTTLGD
-1010 TKPDTIEREE
+1010 TKKGSIEREE
-1020 AVQKQKSQTRKK
+1020 KIQKQKSQTRKK
-1032 AIKKQKTGLTDAA
+1032 AIKKQKTGLTDSA

-1079 TIPTEADEAK
+1079 TIPTEADEAR

-1099 DYAIQQQANSVGISS
+1099 DYAIQQQADSVGISS
-1114 NNLTTLDEVNKL
+1114 DNLTTLDEVNKL

-1155 DKLQQKGI
+1155 DKLLQKGI

-1202 WQSGSDLD
+1202 WQAGSDLD

-1224 SLANSKGLK
+1224 SLANSKGIK

-1239 ELNKAWNIINS
+1239 ELNKAWNRINS
-1250 KVDLPSYTSR
+1250 KIDLPIYTSR

-1269 IFSRYMTDHDMAN
+1269 VFSRYMTDHDMAN

-1377 HLAKKNPTEKDKLEY
+1377 YLAKKNPTEKDKLEY
-1392 LSDAVEYIQT
+1392 LSDAVEYIQA

-1412 SGRGI
+1412 SERGI

-1460 VKEMNNNFLAYL
+1460 VTEMNNNFLAYL

-1523 GSVTKSDFTPEQLKL
+1523 GTITKSDFTPEQLKL

-1549 VVVINSIKSKITVP
+1549 VDVINSIKSKINVP

-1573 NSRPYEHTIKDDG
+1573 NSRSYEHTIKDDG

-1611 ETGADLIDA
+1611 ETGVDLIDA

-1778 TKRQELSDRGMNVS
+1778 TKRQELTDRGMDVS

-1913 YLPNHPVAEQF
+1913 YLPNHPIAEQF

-1966 MRRATYEDISAKEN
+1966 MRRSTYEDISAKEN

-2082 TKDQQDKLDDLVKN
+2082 TKEQQDKLDDLVKN

-2104 KNQEMSLLDRA
+2104 KNQEMSLFDRA

-2149 NGIVQYG
+2149 NGLVQYG
-2156 EVVKRKWN
+2156 EVIKRKWN

-2190 IDDEQPYDD
+2190 IDDEQPYED

-2210 KLTWT
+2210 KSTWT

-2373 GVNKFLYETS
+2373 GINKFLYETS

-2431 YIARDPEVQAEIRR
+2431 YIARDPEVQADIRR

-2457 LLSKDIISEDLLRGY
+2457 LVSKDIISEDLLRGY

-2484 AMYKE
+2484 ALYKE

-2516 GASDAKDYN
+2516 GVSDAKDNN

>member
-15 TVQPLDWG
+15 NVQPLDWG

-37 EKSNNTNS
+37 EKSNTTNS
-45 ENDLLSVEPDV
+45 EDELLSVEPDV

-74 EPTEDKWYDN
+74 EPREDKWYDN

-95 QARNELNAV
+95 QARNEINAV
-104 MNPVDQLLDALTGGK
+104 MNPVDQFLDALTGGK
-119 VDIDSISTGGDK
+119 VDINSISTGGDK

-151 TSLLAGGLGGAK
+151 TSILAGGLGGAK
-163 GLGEGATAGGAVGGT
+163 GLGEGATAGGAVGGA

-214 SSYLEAVQRGLSE
+214 SSYLEAVQSGLSE

-318 PYTLREVVTKP
+318 PYTLGEVVTKP
-329 LADAAA
+329 LADAAT
-335 GAIVGGA
+335 GAIVGGV

-350 RKLLQSKDQ
+350 RKWLQSKDQ

-369 DKFIDNAV
+369 DKFIDNTV

-382 KQAKPEVNTQQEQQ
+382 KQA
-396 VQPKATT
+396 QPK
-403 QQEQQAQP
+403 
-411 EATTQQEQQA
+411 ATTQQEQQA

-428 QEQQVQPEVNT
+428 QEQQVQPEANT
-439 QKEQQLQPEINAQ
+439 QQEQQGQSEATTQQEQQVQPETTTQ
-452 KEQQLQ
+452 QEQQVQ
-458 PEINAQQ
+458 PEANTQQEQQVQPEANTQQ
-465 EQLINKEQYYTENI
+465 EQLTNKGQYYTENI

-517 DDNGNQYVKGKVK
+517 DDNGKQYVKGKVK

-550 KDKYKPTTYKDG
+550 KDKHKPTTYKDG
-562 FYLVHKYKLSS
+562 FFLVHK
-573 EKEFN
+573 
-578 KYNSKQQAQPEQTKQ
+578 
-593 PLNILGKDKFA
+593 
-604 TITNDDGTTTY
+604 
-615 YKGTHEFSRPI
+615 
-626 KFIEELDADNNII
+626 
-639 GKVKLEN
+639 
-646 VLTKRTSGT
+646 
-655 NYNIVYTDDSHALT
+655 
-669 NDIELQ
+669 
-675 SRYKLS
+675 YKLS

-700 TGAKT
+700 TGTNVNPSQESVQNSENPTVENNNYTPITEEETNKNLDALETSQKDWFTKNEVLDNKGNKVSYDKINDNDTYTYIDEKGKKKT
-705 KSKAINNESTPDVI
+705 ALGVELLNTASGETSATIQPKGFVI
-719 GQSQIDTTPKTNTIT
+719 KDNKTNQTVPL
-734 NDDGTTTQYI
+734 
-744 IKNKDSK
+744 SK
-751 PIKYIEKIHNNKLS
+751 
-765 RFVLGKAKLE
+765 V
-775 DILNNKI
+775 
-782 TGRFNVYY
+782 
-790 EGDGEYNFNKD
+790 
-801 VTVEEIKQNYSLPTT
+801 
-816 TENTKRDYTP
+816 
-826 VSEKETSKKLDE
+826 
-838 LEAKQKEWFATNEIT
+838 
-853 DELGNRVYYN
+853 
-863 NIDDKGIYTYTTEK
+863 
-877 GRKQK
+877 
-882 FLGVNLLNKATG
+882 
-894 ELDATKQSKD
+894 
-904 INIIENESGEDVQLN
+904 
-919 KIPLGSKKNYTV
+919 PLGSKKTFTV
-931 SVNGYV
+931 TIDGNVA
-937 VNDKASARDVHHI
+937 NDKADAKAVRYMAGMH
-950 SGLYK
+950 K
-955 RMQISSRKNPNGTTT
+955 RMQISSRKNSDGSTTT
-970 TIITTPAN
+970 VITTPAN
-978 TKIKGAEANLTQT
+978 TKIKGAEANLTQK
-991 ITDGTSTT
+991 INKGTSTT
-999 TITENPVTVSN
+999 TITENPTTLGD
-1010 TKPDTIEREE
+1010 TKKGSIEREE
-1020 AVQKQKSQTRKK
+1020 KIQKQKSQTRKK

-1079 TIPTEADEAK
+1079 TIPTEADEAR

-1099 DYAIQQQANSVGISS
+1099 DYAIQQQADSVGISS
-1114 NNLTTLDEVNKL
+1114 DKLTTLDEVNKL
-1126 GNKVPPQ
+1126 GSKVPPQ

-1224 SLANSKGLK
+1224 SLANSKGIK

-1239 ELNKAWNIINS
+1239 ELNKAWNKINS
-1250 KVDLPSYTSR
+1250 KIDLPIYTSR

-1269 IFSRYMTDHDMAN
+1269 VFSRYMTDHDMAN

-1317 AYNNLSSKGKLLANM
+1317 AYNNLSSKDKLLANM

-1377 HLAKKNPTEKDKLEY
+1377 YLSKKNPTEKDKLEY
-1392 LSDAVEYIQT
+1392 LSDAVEYIQA

-1427 FKSVAEMTSNIVDVA
+1427 FKSIAEMTSNIVDVA

-1460 VKEMNNNFLAYL
+1460 VKEMNNDFLAYL

-1549 VVVINSIKSKITVP
+1549 VEVINSIKSKINVP

-1573 NSRPYEHTIKDDG
+1573 NSRSYEHTIKDDG

-1611 ETGADLIDA
+1611 ETGADLVDA
-1620 LNVVVET
+1620 LEVVVEI

-1701 MFHREGSTRPI
+1701 MFHREGSTRPV

-1868 LGTVLHVFTNII
+1868 FGTVLHVFTNII

-1893 VVNPLRDASTTTLKG
+1893 VINPLRDASTTTLKG

-2082 TKDQQDKLDDLVKN
+2082 TKEQQDKLDDLVKN

-2115 KLNRALALATTDFS
+2115 KLNRALVLATTDFS

-2149 NGIVQYG
+2149 NGLVQYG
-2156 EVVKRKWN
+2156 EVIKRKWN

-2190 IDDEQPYDD
+2190 IDDDQPYDD
-2199 MTRGLRWKFSD
+2199 MNRGLRWKFLD
-2210 KLTWT
+2210 KFTWT

-2244 MDLIKAWA
+2244 MDLIKAFA
-2252 SSLNPYQSLGSFGVI
+2252 SSLIPYQSLGSFGVI

-2328 NNSGARFWDRIIES
+2328 NNSGARFWDKIIES

-2373 GVNKFLYETS
+2373 GINKFLYETS

-2394 AIKKITKSANT
+2394 AIKKITKSANN
-2405 MSEEDFN
+2405 MSEEEFN

-2431 YIARDPEVQAEIRR
+2431 YIARDPEVQADIRR

-2457 LLSKDIISEDLLRGY
+2457 LLSKDIVSEDLLRGY
-2472 LESKSQENKSMK
+2472 LESKSQENKSIK
-2484 AMYKE
+2484 ALYKD

-2502 IDKIKSDVQNIMDL
+2502 LDKIKSDVQNIMDL

>member
-1 MTDNNSTDLLEIDT
+1 MTKNSSTDLLDVNPN
-15 TVQPLDWG
+15 VQPIDWG
-23 STSTQVDSENNNTL
+23 STSTQTASEDKDTS
-37 EKSNNTNS
+37 EKSSVENS
-45 ENDLLSVEPDV
+45 ENDLLAVNPDV
-56 PALDWTTYNPEA
+56 PALDWTSYNPEV
-68 LKYLDQ
+68 LQYLDQ

-84 FGVPV
+84 FGVPI

-95 QARNELNAV
+95 QARNEINAV
-104 MNPVDQLLDALTGGK
+104 MNPVDQLLDALTGGE
-119 VDIDSISTGGDK
+119 VDINSIATGGDK

-138 TQYAIGE
+138 TQYTIGE

-151 TSLLAGGLGGAK
+151 TSVLAGGLGGLK
-163 GLGEGATAGGAVGGT
+163 GAGEGATVGSAGGA
-178 PGAVAGGAI
+178 PGAVVGGAV

-196 YLIGGATAAA
+196 YLTGGTTAAA
-206 GQGLAKYK
+206 GQALAKYK
-214 SSYLEAVQRGLSE
+214 SSYLEALQAGLSE

-236 KTWDSIPV
+236 KTWDSIPINI
-244 SVLEQA
+244 LEQM
-250 IPFGV
+250 IPFGI
-255 GKIPVID
+255 GKIPVLD
-262 KLIAKGAAKLLPNGA
+262 KLVAKGAAKLLPDGA
-277 AKILDK
+277 IKILDK

-292 GAHEYVQ
+292 GAHEGVQ
-299 EYTEGLAD
+299 EYVEGLAD

-318 PYTLREVVTKP
+318 PYTLGEVVTRP

-335 GAIVGGA
+335 GMIVGGV
-342 MGGGGYGI
+342 MGGGGHGLRTY
-350 RKLLQSKDQ
+350 LQSKDQ

-377 QKAID
+377 KKAID
-382 KQAKPEVNTQQEQQ
+382 KQASQPE
-396 VQPKATT
+396 ATT
-403 QQEQQAQP
+403 QQEDQVQPEVTPQQEQQEDQVQPEVTPQQEQQEDQVQPETTTQQEEQVQP
-411 EATTQQEQQA
+411 EATTQQEQQV
-421 QPEVNTQ
+421 QPEATTQ
-428 QEQQVQPEVNT
+428 QEQQVQPEYQEEPAT
-439 QKEQQLQPEINAQ
+439 EEQDSSP
-452 KEQQLQ
+452 
-458 PEINAQQ
+458 
-465 EQLINKEQYYTENI
+465 NKQYYVTSMKPKEVHNI
-479 KSKEIRTI
+479 DNEDGTVTYYTKSK
-487 DNDDGTKT
+487 TKS
-495 YYKRSKTTT
+495 R
-504 PVRPIK
+504 VRPIK

-517 DDNGNQYVKGKVK
+517 DDNGMQYVKGKVK

-539 LGTNYKITYAD
+539 PGTNYKITYAD
-550 KDKYKPTTYKDG
+550 NSKYQPTTFKNG
-562 FYLVHKYKLSS
+562 FFLQYKYKLSS

-578 KYNSKQQAQPEQTKQ
+578 KYKSKP
-593 PLNILGKDKFA
+593 
-604 TITNDDGTTTY
+604 
-615 YKGTHEFSRPI
+615 
-626 KFIEELDADNNII
+626 
-639 GKVKLEN
+639 
-646 VLTKRTSGT
+646 
-655 NYNIVYTDDSHALT
+655 
-669 NDIELQ
+669 
-675 SRYKLS
+675 
-681 SEKEFNKY
+681 
-689 NSKST
+689 T

-700 TGAKT
+700 TGTNVTPSQETVQTSKEPTVENTTYSPITEEETNKNLDALETSQKDWFTKNEVLDSKGNKVSYDKINDNDTYTYVDEKGKKKT
-705 KSKAINNESTPDVI
+705 ALGVELLNTASGEASATIQPKGFVI
-719 GQSQIDTTPKTNTIT
+719 KDNKTNQTVPL
-734 NDDGTTTQYI
+734 
-744 IKNKDSK
+744 SK
-751 PIKYIEKIHNNKLS
+751 
-765 RFVLGKAKLE
+765 V
-775 DILNNKI
+775 
-782 TGRFNVYY
+782 
-790 EGDGEYNFNKD
+790 
-801 VTVEEIKQNYSLPTT
+801 
-816 TENTKRDYTP
+816 
-826 VSEKETSKKLDE
+826 
-838 LEAKQKEWFATNEIT
+838 
-853 DELGNRVYYN
+853 
-863 NIDDKGIYTYTTEK
+863 
-877 GRKQK
+877 
-882 FLGVNLLNKATG
+882 
-894 ELDATKQSKD
+894 
-904 INIIENESGEDVQLN
+904 
-919 KIPLGSKKNYTV
+919 PLGSKKTFTV
-931 SVNGYV
+931 TIDGNVA
-937 VNDKASARDVHHI
+937 NDNADAKTVRYMAGMH
-950 SGLYK
+950 K
-955 RMQISSRKNPNGTTT
+955 RMQISSRKNSDGSTTT
-970 TIITTPAN
+970 VITTPAN

-999 TITENPVTVSN
+999 TITENPTTLGD
-1010 TKPDTIEREE
+1010 TKKGSIEREE
-1020 AVQKQKSQTRKK
+1020 KIQKQKSQTRKK

-1079 TIPTEADEAK
+1079 TIPTEADEAR
-1089 RVMDIDLFEQ
+1089 RVMDIDLYEQ

-1126 GNKVPPQ
+1126 GKKVPPQ
-1133 LVKNKIRYL
+1133 LIKNKIRYL

-1155 DKLQQKGI
+1155 DKLRQKGV
-1163 AGKHPTENTL
+1163 AGEHSTEDTL
-1173 GMTSTK
+1173 GMTNTK

-1191 LSALHELAHNI
+1191 ISALHELAHNI

-1210 SEGTKIHPDIIGIK
+1210 SKGTKIHPDIIGIK
-1224 SLANSKGLK
+1224 SLANSKGIKLK
-1233 LRELYK
+1233 DLYK
-1239 ELNKAWNIINS
+1239 ELNNAWNVINS
-1250 KVDLPSYTSR
+1250 KVSLSKYFSK

-1269 IFSRYMTDHDMAN
+1269 TFAKYMTDHDMAN
-1282 KIKQTA
+1282 KIKQVA

-1317 AYNNLSSKGKLLANM
+1317 AYNNLSSKDKLLANM

-1340 KLQEA
+1340 KLQKA

-1358 SRLWTRFID
+1358 SRLWTKYID
-1367 TTHFTRRASK
+1367 TTHFTRRAAK
-1377 HLAKKNPTEKDKLEY
+1377 YLAKKNPTEKDKLEY
-1392 LSDAVEYIQT
+1392 LSDAVEYIQA
-1402 TESYDAKEFL
+1402 TESYDANEFL
-1412 SGRGI
+1412 SGRGV

-1427 FKSVAEMTSNIVDVA
+1427 FKSVAEMTANIVDVA
-1442 IANLPADKRTD
+1442 IANLPVDQRTD

-1460 VKEMNNNFLAYL
+1460 VKEMNNDFLAYL

-1499 MSLVSTHKILSMIS
+1499 MSLVDTHRILSIIS

-1523 GSVTKSDFTPEQLKL
+1523 GTITKSDFTPEQLKL
-1538 LNNDSKLIDKT
+1538 LNNDSKVIDKM
-1549 VVVINSIKSKITVP
+1549 VKVMNSIKSKITIP
-1563 SESELVKIAS
+1563 SDSELVKIAS
-1573 NSRPYEHTIKDDG
+1573 NKRSYEHTLKDDG
-1586 TVDLDAARATW
+1586 TVDLDAARVTW

-1603 LPNAKDVA
+1603 LPNTKDVA
-1611 ETGADLIDA
+1611 ETGADLLDA
-1620 LNVVVET
+1620 LKVVVET

-1675 YVPLLRMFENNEEQ
+1675 YVPLLRMFENDEEQ
-1689 TDYPEVNDRMYK
+1689 TDYPEVNSRLYK

-1733 RVKEAFVEMANA
+1733 RIKEAFVEMANT
-1745 VGGGKFIRERSEAS
+1745 VGGGKFIRERLESS
-1759 LQVSLKTSSLISQI
+1759 IQVSLNTNSLISQI

-1778 TKRQELSDRGMNVS
+1778 NKRQELTDRGMDVS
-1792 GLTDESIDALAE
+1792 GLTDDSIDALAE

-1833 VWDPKTNKLRYYEV
+1833 VWDSKTNRLRYYEV

-1868 LGTVLHVFTNII
+1868 VGTVLRVFTNLI
-1880 RLGLIEYNPAFNL
+1880 RLGLIDYNPAFNL
-1893 VVNPLRDASTTTLKG
+1893 VVNPIRDTTTTTLKG

-1913 YLPNHPVAEQF
+1913 YLPNHPIAEQF
-1924 IPLNRTLGML
+1924 IPLNRTLGAF
-1934 KGLVTNYYQY
+1934 KGLLTNYYQY

-2006 TDKWGRIMELE
+2006 TDKWGRILELE

-2043 KGTLVNL
+2043 KGTLLNL
-2050 GINESVLRGILTPEQ
+2050 GINESVLRGILTPDQ
-2065 INIFR
+2065 IDIFR
-2070 KTKSNEYMCIDP
+2070 KTKSNEYMCVDP

-2096 DKTIATNI
+2096 NSTIATNI
-2104 KNQEMSLLDRA
+2104 KNQELSLLDRA

-2139 HIILFSQAAT
+2139 HTILFSQAAT
-2149 NGIVQYG
+2149 NGLVQYG
-2156 EVVKRKWN
+2156 EVLKRKWN

-2171 IGMFISDLI
+2171 IGMFISQLM

-2190 IDDEQPYDD
+2190 TDDEQPYDD
-2199 MTRGLRWKFSD
+2199 MSRGIRWKVLGKF
-2210 KLTWT
+2210 TWT

-2221 DQIMFMVG
+2221 DQIMFMIG
-2229 THLYRSLNK
+2229 THLYRSLHK

-2244 MDLIKAWA
+2244 WDLIKSFSAA
-2252 SSLNPYQSLGSFGVI
+2252 FNPYQSLGSPGLI
-2267 LDAFSNKQLS
+2267 LDALFNKQAS
-2277 KFSTKPIPGMS
+2277 KFSLKPIPGLN
-2288 VYDEIK
+2288 VWDEI
-2294 RIPPEERIN
+2294 RRVPPEQRIT
-2303 KSTGRLAMLIAKH
+2303 KSTGRFAMFVAKY
-2316 TGIPAVKVQYLM
+2316 TGVPAAKVQYLM
-2328 NNSGARFWDRIIES
+2328 NNSGLRFWDRIIES
-2342 AIGFDSG
+2342 AVGFDSG

-2364 FENIMQNTL
+2364 LQNIMQNTL
-2373 GVNKFLYETS
+2373 GIDKFLYETS
-2383 YEKGINRLVEE
+2383 YEKGINKLAEE
-2394 AIKKITKSANT
+2394 AIKKVTKSANT
-2405 MSEEDFN
+2405 MSDEEIN
-2412 NARYAKISQDIIKE
+2412 NAKYAKISQDILKE

-2457 LLSKDIISEDLLRGY
+2457 LVGKDIISEDLLQGY
-2472 LESKSQENKSMK
+2472 LKSKSQENKDMK
-2484 AMYKE
+2484 ALYKE
-2489 LDKSGNY
+2489 LDESDSY
-2496 VPIKSG
+2496 IPIKSG
-2502 IDKIKSDVQNIMDL
+2502 LDKIKSDVQNIMSL
-2516 GASDAKDYN
+2516 GE
-2525 K
+2525 

>member
-1 MTDNNSTDLLEIDT
+1 MTSSTDLLDVNPN
-15 TVQPLDWG
+15 VQPIDWG
-23 STSTQVDSENNNTL
+23 STSTQTDSEDKDIS
-37 EKSNNTNS
+37 EKSSIENS
-45 ENDLLSVEPDV
+45 ENDLLAVNPDV

-74 EPTEDKWYDN
+74 EPTEDKWYDIIGAPFRGAQDQLHN
-84 FGVPV
+84 TV
-89 LSGMYG
+89 
-95 QARNELNAV
+95 NAV
-104 MNPVDQLLDALTGGK
+104 FNPVDQFWDALTGGE
-119 VDIDSISTGGDK
+119 VDIDSIHTSSDR
-131 YQGFWPQ
+131 YQGWAPQ
-138 TQYAIGE
+138 LAHQFGE
-145 AITQFG
+145 AVAQFG
-151 TSLLAGGLGGAK
+151 TSAFGAGIGAIKGAVEGAAVGSAGGAP
-163 GLGEGATAGGAVGGT
+163 GAVGGAIT
-178 PGAVAGGAI
+178 GGGTGAFI
-187 GGLSGATLG
+187 GGTLVGA
-196 YLIGGATAAA
+196 ANMA
-206 GQGLAKYK
+206 GQALEKYK
-214 SSYLEAVQRGLSE
+214 SSYIEALNSGLSI
-227 EAARKEATL
+227 EAAKREAML
-236 KTWDSIPV
+236 KTWDSLPAN
-244 SVLEQA
+244 VLEQM
-250 IPFGV
+250 IPFGL
-255 GKIPVID
+255 GKIPGLD
-262 KLIAKGAAKLLPNGA
+262 KLVTKGAIKLLPDGA
-277 AKILDK
+277 VKILDK
-283 PLAKAIMSG
+283 PLVKAIMSG
-292 GAHEYVQ
+292 GAHEFVQ
-299 EYTEGLAD
+299 ESAEEGLD
-307 IGVEHYVGERE
+307 IGIEQYVGERNPITGKE
-318 PYTLREVVTKP
+318 LITRP
-329 LADAAA
+329 LVA
-335 GAIVGGA
+335 GAQGAILGAGISGLGHAVGTN
-342 MGGGGYGI
+342 
-350 RKLLQSKDQ
+350 RQVE
-359 KTINRTKEGY
+359 TIIRTKEGY

-382 KQAKPEVNTQQEQQ
+382 KQAQPKTTSQQEQQVQPKTTTQQEQQVQPKTTTQQEQQ

-403 QQEQQAQP
+403 QQEQQV
-411 EATTQQEQQA
+411 

-428 QEQQVQPEVNT
+428 QEQQVQPEVNS
-439 QKEQQLQPEINAQ
+439 
-452 KEQQLQ
+452 
-458 PEINAQQ
+458 QQ
-465 EQLINKEQYYTENI
+465 EQQVQPEVNSQQEQQVQPEATSQQEEPTNEEQYYRENI
-479 KSKEIRTI
+479 KSKEVRTI

-495 YYKRSKTTT
+495 YYKRSKTTI

-530 LEDALNNKH
+530 LEDVLNNKPSS
-539 LGTNYKITYAD
+539 TNYKITYAD
-550 KDKYKPTTYKDG
+550 KDKHKTIEYKDG
-562 FYLVHKYKLSS
+562 AFLQYK
-573 EKEFN
+573 
-578 KYNSKQQAQPEQTKQ
+578 
-593 PLNILGKDKFA
+593 
-604 TITNDDGTTTY
+604 
-615 YKGTHEFSRPI
+615 
-626 KFIEELDADNNII
+626 
-639 GKVKLEN
+639 
-646 VLTKRTSGT
+646 
-655 NYNIVYTDDSHALT
+655 
-669 NDIELQ
+669 
-675 SRYKLS
+675 YKLS

-700 TGAKT
+700 TGTNVNTSQESVQNSEEPTVENNNYTPITEEETNKNLDALETSQKDWFTKNEVLDNKGNKVSYDKINDNDTYTYIDEKGKKKT
-705 KSKAINNESTPDVI
+705 ALGVELLNTASGETSATIQPKGFVI
-719 GQSQIDTTPKTNTIT
+719 KDNKTNQTVPL
-734 NDDGTTTQYI
+734 
-744 IKNKDSK
+744 SK
-751 PIKYIEKIHNNKLS
+751 
-765 RFVLGKAKLE
+765 V
-775 DILNNKI
+775 
-782 TGRFNVYY
+782 
-790 EGDGEYNFNKD
+790 
-801 VTVEEIKQNYSLPTT
+801 
-816 TENTKRDYTP
+816 
-826 VSEKETSKKLDE
+826 
-838 LEAKQKEWFATNEIT
+838 
-853 DELGNRVYYN
+853 
-863 NIDDKGIYTYTTEK
+863 
-877 GRKQK
+877 
-882 FLGVNLLNKATG
+882 
-894 ELDATKQSKD
+894 
-904 INIIENESGEDVQLN
+904 
-919 KIPLGSKKNYTV
+919 PLGSKKTFTV
-931 SVNGYV
+931 TIDGNVT
-937 VNDKASARDVHHI
+937 NDKADAKAVRYMAGMH
-950 SGLYK
+950 K
-955 RMQISSRKNPNGTTT
+955 RMQISSRKNSDGSTTT
-970 TIITTPAN
+970 VITTPAN
-978 TKIKGAEANLTQT
+978 TKIKGAEANLTQK
-991 ITDGTSTT
+991 INKGTSTT
-999 TITENPVTVSN
+999 TITENPTTLGD
-1010 TKPDTIEREE
+1010 TKKGSIEREE
-1020 AVQKQKSQTRKK
+1020 KIQKQKSQTRKK
-1032 AIKKQKTGLTDAA
+1032 AIKKQKTGLTDSA

-1202 WQSGSDLD
+1202 WQAGSDLD

-1224 SLANSKGLK
+1224 SLANSKGIK

-1239 ELNKAWNIINS
+1239 ELNKAWNKINS
-1250 KVDLPSYTSR
+1250 KIDLPIYTSR

-1269 IFSRYMTDHDMAN
+1269 VFSRYMTDHDMAN

-1377 HLAKKNPTEKDKLEY
+1377 YLAKKNPTEKDKLEY

-1523 GSVTKSDFTPEQLKL
+1523 GTITKSDFTPEQLKL

-1549 VVVINSIKSKITVP
+1549 VDVINSIKSKINVP

-1573 NSRPYEHTIKDDG
+1573 NSRSYEHTIKDDG

-1611 ETGADLIDA
+1611 ETGVDLIDA

-1759 LQVSLKTSSLISQI
+1759 LQVSLNTSSLISQI

-1778 TKRQELSDRGMNVS
+1778 TKRQELTDRGMDVS

-1913 YLPNHPVAEQF
+1913 YLPNHPIAEQF

-1966 MRRATYEDISAKEN
+1966 MRRSTYEDISAKEN

-2082 TKDQQDKLDDLVKN
+2082 TKEQQDKLDDLVKN

-2104 KNQEMSLLDRA
+2104 KNQEMSLFDRA

-2149 NGIVQYG
+2149 NGLVQYG
-2156 EVVKRKWN
+2156 EVIKRKWN

-2210 KLTWT
+2210 KSTWT

-2373 GVNKFLYETS
+2373 GINKFLYETS
-2383 YEKGINRLVEE
+2383 YEKGINRIVEE

-2431 YIARDPEVQAEIRR
+2431 YIARDPEVQADIRR

-2457 LLSKDIISEDLLRGY
+2457 LVSKDIISEDLLRGY

-2484 AMYKE
+2484 ALYKE

>member
-15 TVQPLDWG
+15 NVQPLDWG
-23 STSTQVDSENNNTL
+23 STFTQVDSENNNTL

-45 ENDLLSVEPDV
+45 EDELLSVDPDV
-56 PALDWTTYNPEA
+56 PALDWTSYNPEA

-163 GLGEGATAGGAVGGT
+163 GLGEGATAGGAVGGA

-206 GQGLAKYK
+206 GQGLSKYK
-214 SSYLEAVQRGLSE
+214 SSYLDALQRGLSE

-318 PYTLREVVTKP
+318 PYTLGEVVTKP

-335 GAIVGGA
+335 GAIVGSA

-350 RKLLQSKDQ
+350 RKLLQSKNQ
-359 KTINRTKEGY
+359 KTINRTKEGH

-382 KQAKPEVNTQQEQQ
+382 KQAQPKTTTQQEQQ
-396 VQPKATT
+396 VQPET
-403 QQEQQAQP
+403 
-411 EATTQQEQQA
+411 TTQQEQQA
-421 QPEVNTQ
+421 QPEVTTQQEQQVQPEATTQ

-439 QKEQQLQPEINAQ
+439 QQEQQIQPEV
-452 KEQQLQ
+452 
-458 PEINAQQ
+458 NAQQ
-465 EQLINKEQYYTENI
+465 EQQVQPEATTQQEQQVQPTNKEQYYTENI
-479 KSKEIRTI
+479 NSKEIRTI

-495 YYKRSKTTT
+495 YYKRTKTTI

-517 DDNGNQYVKGKVK
+517 DDNGNQYIKGKVK
-530 LEDALNNKH
+530 LEDALNNKPSS
-539 LGTNYKITYAD
+539 TNYKITYAD
-550 KDKYKPTTYKDG
+550 KDKHKTVEYKDG
-562 FYLVHKYKLSS
+562 AFLQYK
-573 EKEFN
+573 
-578 KYNSKQQAQPEQTKQ
+578 
-593 PLNILGKDKFA
+593 
-604 TITNDDGTTTY
+604 
-615 YKGTHEFSRPI
+615 
-626 KFIEELDADNNII
+626 
-639 GKVKLEN
+639 
-646 VLTKRTSGT
+646 
-655 NYNIVYTDDSHALT
+655 
-669 NDIELQ
+669 
-675 SRYKLS
+675 YKLS

-700 TGAKT
+700 TEANVNP
-705 KSKAINNESTPDVI
+705 SQESVQT
-719 GQSQIDTTPKTNTIT
+719 S
-734 NDDGTTTQYI
+734 
-744 IKNKDSK
+744 
-751 PIKYIEKIHNNKLS
+751 
-765 RFVLGKAKLE
+765 
-775 DILNNKI
+775 
-782 TGRFNVYY
+782 
-790 EGDGEYNFNKD
+790 
-801 VTVEEIKQNYSLPTT
+801 EEPT
-816 TENTKRDYTP
+816 TENNNYTP
-826 VSEKETSKKLDE
+826 ITEEETNKNLDALETS
-838 LEAKQKEWFATNEIT
+838 QKEWFTKNEVL
-853 DELGNRVYYN
+853 DNKGNKVSY
-863 NIDDKGIYTYTTEK
+863 DKINDNDTYTYIDEK
-877 GRKQK
+877 GKK
-882 FLGVNLLNKATG
+882 KTALGVELLNTA
-894 ELDATKQSKD
+894 
-904 INIIENESGEDVQLN
+904 SGETSATIQPKGFVIKDN
-919 KIPLGSKKNYTV
+919 KTNQTVPLSKVPLGSKKTFTV
-931 SVNGYV
+931 TIDGNVA
-937 VNDKASARDVHHI
+937 NDKADAKAVRYMARMH
-950 SGLYK
+950 K
-955 RMQISSRKNPNGTTT
+955 RMQISSRKNSDGSTTT
-970 TIITTPAN
+970 VITTPAN
-978 TKIKGAEANLTQT
+978 TKIKGAEANLTQK
-991 ITDGTSTT
+991 INKGTSTT
-999 TITENPVTVSN
+999 TITENPTTLGD
-1010 TKPDTIEREE
+1010 TKKGSIEREE

-1079 TIPTEADEAK
+1079 TIPTEADEAR
-1089 RVMDIDLFEQ
+1089 RVMDIDLSEQ

-1224 SLANSKGLK
+1224 FLANSKGIK

-1239 ELNKAWNIINS
+1239 ELNKAWNKINS
-1250 KVDLPSYTSR
+1250 KIDLPIYTSR

-1269 IFSRYMTDHDMAN
+1269 VFSRYMTDHDMAN

-1288 PTLASLM
+1288 PTLSSLM

-1392 LSDAVEYIQT
+1392 LSDAVEYIQA

-1427 FKSVAEMTSNIVDVA
+1427 FKSIAEMTSNIVDVA

-1549 VVVINSIKSKITVP
+1549 VNVINSIKSKINVP

-1573 NSRPYEHTIKDDG
+1573 NSRSYEHTIKDDG

-1611 ETGADLIDA
+1611 ETGVDLIDA

-1745 VGGGKFIRERSEAS
+1745 VGGGKFIRERSESS

-1778 TKRQELSDRGMNVS
+1778 TKRQELSDRGMNVT

-1893 VVNPLRDASTTTLKG
+1893 IVNPLRDASTTTLKG

-1966 MRRATYEDISAKEN
+1966 MRRSTYEDISAKEN

-2104 KNQEMSLLDRA
+2104 KNQEMSLFDRA

-2149 NGIVQYG
+2149 NGLVQYG

-2244 MDLIKAWA
+2244 KDLIKAWA

-2364 FENIMQNTL
+2364 LENIMQNTL
-2373 GVNKFLYETS
+2373 GIDKFLYETS

-2457 LLSKDIISEDLLRGY
+2457 LVSKDIISEDLLRGY

-2484 AMYKE
+2484 AMYKD

-2502 IDKIKSDVQNIMDL
+2502 LDKIKSDVQNIMDL
-2516 GASDAKDYN
+2516 GISDAKDYN

>member
-1 MTDNNSTDLLEIDT
+1 MTSSTDLLDVNPN
-15 TVQPLDWG
+15 VQPIDWG
-23 STSTQVDSENNNTL
+23 STSTQTGSEDNDIS
-37 EKSNNTNS
+37 EKSSIENS
-45 ENDLLSVEPDV
+45 ENDLLAVNPDV

-74 EPTEDKWYDN
+74 EPTEDKWYDIIGAP
-84 FGVPV
+84 FRGVQDQ
-89 LSGMYG
+89 LH
-95 QARNELNAV
+95 NTTNAV
-104 MNPVDQLLDALTGGK
+104 LNPVDQFWDALTGGE
-119 VDIDSISTGGDK
+119 VDIDSIHTSSDR
-131 YQGFWPQ
+131 YQGWAPQ
-138 TQYAIGE
+138 LAHQFGE
-145 AITQFG
+145 AVAQFG
-151 TSLLAGGLGGAK
+151 TSAFGAGIGAIKGAVEGAAVGSAGGAP
-163 GLGEGATAGGAVGGT
+163 GAVGGAIT
-178 PGAVAGGAI
+178 GGGTGAFI
-187 GGLSGATLG
+187 GGTLVGA
-196 YLIGGATAAA
+196 ANMA
-206 GQGLAKYK
+206 GQALEKYK
-214 SSYLEAVQRGLSE
+214 SSYIESLNSGLSI
-227 EAARKEATL
+227 EAAKREAML
-236 KTWDSIPV
+236 KTWDSLPAN
-244 SVLEQA
+244 VLEQM
-250 IPFGV
+250 IPFGL
-255 GKIPVID
+255 GKIPGLD
-262 KLIAKGAAKLLPNGA
+262 KLVTKGAIKLLPDGA
-277 AKILDK
+277 VKILDK
-283 PLAKAIMSG
+283 PLVKAIMSG
-292 GAHEYVQ
+292 GAHEFVQ
-299 EYTEGLAD
+299 ESAEEGLD
-307 IGVEHYVGERE
+307 IGIEQYVGERNPITGKE
-318 PYTLREVVTKP
+318 LITRPVV
-329 LADAAA
+329 A
-335 GAIVGGA
+335 GAQGAVLGAGISGLGHAVGTN
-342 MGGGGYGI
+342 
-350 RKLLQSKDQ
+350 KQV

-382 KQAKPEVNTQQEQQ
+382 KQA
-396 VQPKATT
+396 QPKTT
-403 QQEQQAQP
+403 S
-411 EATTQQEQQA
+411 
-421 QPEVNTQ
+421 Q
-428 QEQQVQPEVNT
+428 QEQQVQPEVN
-439 QKEQQLQPEINAQ
+439 
-452 KEQQLQ
+452 
-458 PEINAQQ
+458 AQQ
-465 EQLINKEQYYTENI
+465 EQLTNEEQYYRENI
-479 KSKEIRTI
+479 KSKEVRTI

-495 YYKRSKTTT
+495 YYKRTKTTV

-539 LGTNYKITYAD
+539 SSTNYKITYAD
-550 KDKYKPTTYKDG
+550 KDKHKTIEYKDG
-562 FYLVHKYKLSS
+562 AFLQYKYKLSS

-578 KYNSKQQAQPEQTKQ
+578 KYNSKP
-593 PLNILGKDKFA
+593 
-604 TITNDDGTTTY
+604 
-615 YKGTHEFSRPI
+615 
-626 KFIEELDADNNII
+626 
-639 GKVKLEN
+639 
-646 VLTKRTSGT
+646 
-655 NYNIVYTDDSHALT
+655 
-669 NDIELQ
+669 
-675 SRYKLS
+675 
-681 SEKEFNKY
+681 
-689 NSKST
+689 T

-700 TGAKT
+700 TGTNVTPSQESVQNSENPTVENNNYTPITEEETNKNLDALETSQKDWFTKNEVLDNKGNKVSYNKINDNDTYTYIDEKGKKKT
-705 KSKAINNESTPDVI
+705 ALGVELLNTASGETSATIQPKGFVI
-719 GQSQIDTTPKTNTIT
+719 KDNKTNQTVPL
-734 NDDGTTTQYI
+734 
-744 IKNKDSK
+744 SK
-751 PIKYIEKIHNNKLS
+751 
-765 RFVLGKAKLE
+765 V
-775 DILNNKI
+775 
-782 TGRFNVYY
+782 
-790 EGDGEYNFNKD
+790 
-801 VTVEEIKQNYSLPTT
+801 
-816 TENTKRDYTP
+816 
-826 VSEKETSKKLDE
+826 
-838 LEAKQKEWFATNEIT
+838 
-853 DELGNRVYYN
+853 
-863 NIDDKGIYTYTTEK
+863 
-877 GRKQK
+877 
-882 FLGVNLLNKATG
+882 
-894 ELDATKQSKD
+894 
-904 INIIENESGEDVQLN
+904 
-919 KIPLGSKKNYTV
+919 PLGSKKTFTV
-931 SVNGYV
+931 TIDGNVA
-937 VNDKASARDVHHI
+937 NDKADAKAVRYMAGMH
-950 SGLYK
+950 K
-955 RMQISSRKNPNGTTT
+955 RMQISSRKNSDGSTTT
-970 TIITTPAN
+970 VITTPAN
-978 TKIKGAEANLTQT
+978 TKIKGAEANLTQK
-991 ITDGTSTT
+991 INKGTSTT
-999 TITENPVTVSN
+999 TITENPTTLGD
-1010 TKPDTIEREE
+1010 TKKGSIEREE
-1020 AVQKQKSQTRKK
+1020 KIQKQKSQTRKK
-1032 AIKKQKTGLTDAA
+1032 AIKKQKTGLTDSA

-1089 RVMDIDLFEQ
+1089 RVMDIDLLEQ
-1099 DYAIQQQANSVGISS
+1099 DYAIQQQADSAGISS
-1114 NNLTTLDEVNKL
+1114 NNLTTLDELNKL

-1202 WQSGSDLD
+1202 WQAGSDLD

-1224 SLANSKGLK
+1224 SLANSKGIK

-1239 ELNKAWNIINS
+1239 ELNKAWNKINS
-1250 KVDLPSYTSR
+1250 KIDLPIYTSR

-1269 IFSRYMTDHDMAN
+1269 VFSRYMTDHDMAN

-1377 HLAKKNPTEKDKLEY
+1377 YLSKKNPTEKDKLEY
-1392 LSDAVEYIQT
+1392 LSDAVEYIQA

-1523 GSVTKSDFTPEQLKL
+1523 GAITKSDFTPEQLKL

-1549 VVVINSIKSKITVP
+1549 VDVINSIKSKINVP

-1573 NSRPYEHTIKDDG
+1573 NSRSYEHTIKDDG

-1611 ETGADLIDA
+1611 ETGVDLIDA

-1745 VGGGKFIRERSEAS
+1745 VGGGKFIRERSESS

-1778 TKRQELSDRGMNVS
+1778 TKRQELTDRGMDVS

-1913 YLPNHPVAEQF
+1913 YLPNHPIAEQF

-1966 MRRATYEDISAKEN
+1966 MRRSTYEDISAKEN

-2082 TKDQQDKLDDLVKN
+2082 TKEQQDKLDDLVKN

-2104 KNQEMSLLDRA
+2104 KNQEMSLFDRA

-2149 NGIVQYG
+2149 NGLVQYG

-2190 IDDEQPYDD
+2190 IDDEQPYED

-2210 KLTWT
+2210 KFTWT

-2373 GVNKFLYETS
+2373 GINKFLYETS

-2457 LLSKDIISEDLLRGY
+2457 LVSKDIISEDLLRGY

>member
-15 TVQPLDWG
+15 NVQPLDWG
-23 STSTQVDSENNNTL
+23 STSTQVNSDDNNTS
-37 EKSNNTNS
+37 EKSSTKNS
-45 ENDLLSVEPDV
+45 EDELLSVDPDV
-56 PALDWTTYNPEA
+56 PALDWTSYNPEV
-68 LKYLDQ
+68 LKYIDQ
-74 EPTEDKWYDN
+74 TPTEDSWYDIPGGL
-84 FGVPV
+84 FRGVQDQ
-89 LSGMYG
+89 LHNT
-95 QARNELNAV
+95 ANAV
-104 MNPVDQLLDALTGGK
+104 RNPVDQFWDALTGGK
-119 VDIDSISTGGDK
+119 VDIASIRTSGDR
-131 YQGFWPQ
+131 YQGWAPQ
-138 TQYAIGE
+138 LAHQFGE
-145 AITQFG
+145 AVAQFG
-151 TSLLAGGLGGAK
+151 TSVLGAGIGGLKGA
-163 GLGEGATAGGAVGGT
+163 GEGAAVGSVGGAPGAVGGAILGGGT
-178 PGAVAGGAI
+178 GAFI
-187 GGLSGATLG
+187 GGTLVGA
-196 YLIGGATAAA
+196 ANMA
-206 GQGLAKYK
+206 GQGLEKYK
-214 SSYLEAVQRGLSE
+214 ASYIEALQSGLSE
-227 EAARKEATL
+227 EAARKEAML
-236 KTWDSIPV
+236 KTWDSLPAN
-244 SVLEQA
+244 VLEQL
-250 IPFGV
+250 IPFGL
-255 GKIPVID
+255 GKIPGLD
-262 KLIAKGAAKLLPNGA
+262 KLVTKGAIKLLPNGA
-277 AKILDK
+277 VKVLDK

-292 GAHEYVQ
+292 GAHEFVQ
-299 EYTEGLAD
+299 EASEELSD
-307 IGVEHYVGERE
+307 IGVEAYVGERN
-318 PYTLREVVTKP
+318 PVTGKELFTRP
-329 LADAAA
+329 LVA
-335 GAIVGGA
+335 GAQGALLGAGISGLGHAVGTN
-342 MGGGGYGI
+342 
-350 RKLLQSKDQ
+350 KQVE
-359 KTINRTKEGY
+359 TINRTKEGY

-382 KQAKPEVNTQQEQQ
+382 KQISQPEVTTQQEQQ
-396 VQPKATT
+396 AQPEATT
-403 QQEQQAQP
+403 QQEEQAQP

-421 QPEVNTQ
+421 QPEVVAQQEEQVQPETTTQQEEQVQPETTTQ
-428 QEQQVQPEVNT
+428 QEQPTNE
-439 QKEQQLQPEINAQ
+439 
-452 KEQQLQ
+452 
-458 PEINAQQ
+458 
-465 EQLINKEQYYTENI
+465 EQYYTENI
-479 KSKEIRTI
+479 KPKEVRVI

-495 YYKRSKTTT
+495 YYKRTKTTI

-517 DDNGNQYVKGKVK
+517 DDTGTQYVKGKVK
-530 LEDALNNKH
+530 LEDVLNNKH
-539 LGTNYKITYAD
+539 SGTMYKITYAD
-550 KDKYKPTTYKDG
+550 KDKHRTTAYKDG
-562 FYLVHKYKLSS
+562 AFLQYKYKLSS

-578 KYNSKQQAQPEQTKQ
+578 KYNSKQQSQPEQTKQ

-604 TITNDDGTTTY
+604 TITNDDGTITY
-615 YKGTHEFSRPI
+615 YKGAHEFSKPI
-626 KFIEELDADNNII
+626 KFIKELDADATGVNVVKN
-639 GKVKLEN
+639 KVNLN
-646 VLTKRTSGT
+646 DVLTKQTSGK
-655 NYNIVYTDDSHALT
+655 NYYIVYTDDSFGYT

-689 NSKST
+689 NAKST
-694 VPSVLK
+694 IPSVLK
-700 TGAKT
+700 TGTNANPSQESVQTYEEPTVENTTYTPITEEETNKNLDALETSQKDWFTKNEVLDSKGNKVSYDKINDNDTYTYVDEKGKKKT
-705 KSKAINNESTPDVI
+705 ALGVELLNTASGETSATTQPKGFVI
-719 GQSQIDTTPKTNTIT
+719 KDNKTNQTVSL
-734 NDDGTTTQYI
+734 
-744 IKNKDSK
+744 SK
-751 PIKYIEKIHNNKLS
+751 
-765 RFVLGKAKLE
+765 V
-775 DILNNKI
+775 
-782 TGRFNVYY
+782 
-790 EGDGEYNFNKD
+790 
-801 VTVEEIKQNYSLPTT
+801 
-816 TENTKRDYTP
+816 
-826 VSEKETSKKLDE
+826 
-838 LEAKQKEWFATNEIT
+838 
-853 DELGNRVYYN
+853 
-863 NIDDKGIYTYTTEK
+863 
-877 GRKQK
+877 
-882 FLGVNLLNKATG
+882 
-894 ELDATKQSKD
+894 
-904 INIIENESGEDVQLN
+904 
-919 KIPLGSKKNYTV
+919 PLGSKKTFTV
-931 SVNGYV
+931 TIDGNVA
-937 VNDKASARDVHHI
+937 NDNADAKTVRYMAGMH
-950 SGLYK
+950 K
-955 RMQISSRKNPNGTTT
+955 RMQISSRKNPDGSTTT
-970 TIITTPAN
+970 VITTPAD

-999 TITENPVTVSN
+999 TITENPTTLGD
-1010 TKPDTIEREE
+1010 TKKGSIEREE
-1020 AVQKQKSQTRKK
+1020 KIQKQKSQTRKK

-1079 TIPTEADEAK
+1079 TIPTEADEAR
-1089 RVMDIDLFEQ
+1089 RVMDIDLYEQ

-1133 LVKNKIRYL
+1133 LIKNKIRYL
-1142 VNKLAGIADTVIL
+1142 VNKLAAIADTVIL
-1155 DKLQQKGI
+1155 DKLPQKGI
-1163 AGKHPTENTL
+1163 AGRHSTEDTL
-1173 GMTSTK
+1173 GMTNTK

-1210 SEGTKIHPDIIGIK
+1210 SKGTKIHPDIIGIK
-1224 SLANSKGLK
+1224 SLANSKGIS
-1233 LRELYK
+1233 LRNLYK
-1239 ELNKAWNIINS
+1239 ELNKTWNIINS
-1250 KVDLPSYTSR
+1250 KVALTAYNSR

-1269 IFSRYMTDHDMAN
+1269 TFAKYTTDHDMAK
-1282 KIKQTA
+1282 KIKQVA

-1317 AYNNLSSKGKLLANM
+1317 AYNNLSSKDKLLANM

-1340 KLQEA
+1340 KLQKA

-1367 TTHFTRRASK
+1367 TTHFTRRAAK
-1377 HLAKKNPTEKDKLEY
+1377 YLAKKNPTVKDKLES
-1392 LSDAVEYIQT
+1392 LSDAVEYIQA
-1402 TESYDAKEFL
+1402 TESFDAKEFL

-1427 FKSVAEMTSNIVDVA
+1427 FKSIAEMTSNIVDVA
-1442 IANLPADKRTD
+1442 IANLPVDQRTD
-1453 AKAIKEK
+1453 AKAIKAK
-1460 VKEMNNNFLAYL
+1460 VKEMNNNLLAYL

-1499 MSLVSTHKILSMIS
+1499 MSLVDTHRILSMIS

-1523 GSVTKSDFTPEQLKL
+1523 GTITKSDFTPEQLKL
-1538 LNNDSKLIDKT
+1538 LNNDSKLIDRMTT
-1549 VVVINSIKSKITVP
+1549 VMNSIKSKITVP
-1563 SESELVKIAS
+1563 SDSELVKIAS
-1573 NSRPYEHTIKDDG
+1573 NNKSYEHTIKDDG

-1611 ETGADLIDA
+1611 ETGADLLDA

-1689 TDYPEVNDRMYK
+1689 TDYPEVNSRLYK
-1701 MFHREGSTRPI
+1701 MYHREGSTRPV

-1733 RVKEAFVEMANA
+1733 RIKEAFVEMANT
-1745 VGGGKFIRERSEAS
+1745 VGGGKFIRERLESDI
-1759 LQVSLKTSSLISQI
+1759 QVSLNTSSLISQI

-1778 TKRQELSDRGMNVS
+1778 NKRQELTDRGMDVS
-1792 GLTDESIDALAE
+1792 GLTNDSIDALAE

-1813 FNLFVPDTQFKK
+1813 LNLFVPDTQFKK

-1833 VWDPKTNKLRYYEV
+1833 VWDSKTNRLRYYEV
-1847 DKSIWLS
+1847 DKSVWLS
-1854 FNKQVIDP
+1854 FNKQVTDP

-1868 LGTVLHVFTNII
+1868 LTMPLKVFTQIM

-1893 VVNPLRDASTTTLKG
+1893 IVNPLRDMTTSTLKG
-1908 DVKLI
+1908 DVKLF
-1913 YLPNHPVAEQF
+1913 YLPNHPIAEQF
-1924 IPLNRTLGML
+1924 IPLNRTLGAF
-1934 KGLVTNYYQY
+1934 KGLVTNYFQY

-1966 MRRATYEDISAKEN
+1966 MRRSTYEDISAKEN

-2043 KGTLVNL
+2043 KGTLLNL

-2104 KNQEMSLLDRA
+2104 KNQELSLLDRA

-2139 HIILFSQAAT
+2139 HVVLFSQAAT
-2149 NGIVQYG
+2149 NGLVQYG
-2156 EVVKRKWN
+2156 EVIKRKWN

-2171 IGMFISDLI
+2171 IGMFISDLM

-2190 IDDEQPYDD
+2190 TDDEQPYDD
-2199 MTRGLRWKFSD
+2199 MSRGLRWKFLD
-2210 KLTWT
+2210 KFTWT

-2221 DQIMFMVG
+2221 DQVMFMIG
-2229 THLYRSLNK
+2229 THLYRSLHK
-2238 VNPETS
+2238 ENPETS
-2244 MDLIKAWA
+2244 WDLIKSFSAA
-2252 SSLNPYQSLGSFGVI
+2252 FNPYQSLGSLGFI
-2267 LDAFSNKQLS
+2267 LDAVSDRQLS
-2277 KFSTKPIPGMS
+2277 KFSRKPIPGLS
-2288 VYDEIK
+2288 VWDEI
-2294 RIPPEERIN
+2294 RRVPPEQRITRN
-2303 KSTGRLAMLIAKH
+2303 TGRFAMFVAKY
-2316 TGIPAVKVQYLM
+2316 TGVPAAKVQYLM
-2328 NNSGARFWDRIIES
+2328 NNSGARFWDRIVES
-2342 AIGFDSG
+2342 AVGFDSG

-2364 FENIMQNTL
+2364 LQNIMQNTL
-2373 GVNKFLYETS
+2373 GIDKFLYETS
-2383 YEKGINRLVEE
+2383 YEKGINRLAEE
-2394 AIKKITKSANT
+2394 AIKKVTKSAST
-2405 MSEEDFN
+2405 MSDEEIN
-2412 NARYAKISQDIIKE
+2412 NARYAKISQDILKE

-2457 LLSKDIISEDLLRGY
+2457 LVSKDIISEDLLQGY
-2472 LESKSQENKSMK
+2472 LKSKSQENKDMK
-2484 AMYKE
+2484 ALYKE
-2489 LDKSGNY
+2489 LDESGNY
-2496 VPIKSG
+2496 IPIKSG
-2502 IDKIKSDVQNIMDL
+2502 LDKIKSDVQNIMSL
-2516 GASDAKDYN
+2516 GE
-2525 K
+2525 

>member
-15 TVQPLDWG
+15 TVQPIDWG
-23 STSTQVDSENNNTL
+23 STSTQ
-37 EKSNNTNS
+37 TNS
-45 ENDLLSVEPDV
+45 EDKDTSEKSSVENSDDELLSVEPDV

-74 EPTEDKWYDN
+74 EPREDKWYDN

-95 QARNELNAV
+95 QARNEINAV
-104 MNPVDQLLDALTGGK
+104 MNPVDQFWDALTGGK

-138 TQYAIGE
+138 AQYTIGE

-151 TSLLAGGLGGAK
+151 TSVLAGGLGGAK
-163 GLGEGATAGGAVGGT
+163 GLAEGSTAGGAVGGA

-187 GGLSGATLG
+187 GGLSGVTVG
-196 YLIGGATAAA
+196 RLIGGTVATA

-214 SSYLEAVQRGLSE
+214 SSYLDALQRGLSE

-244 SVLEQA
+244 NILEQMLT
-250 IPFGV
+250 FGL
-255 GKIPVID
+255 GKLPIVD
-262 KLIAKGAAKLLPNGA
+262 KLIAKGAAKLLPDGA
-277 AKILDK
+277 VKVLDK
-283 PLAKAIMSG
+283 PLTKVIMSG
-292 GAHEYVQ
+292 GVHEGGQ
-299 EYTEGLAD
+299 EYLEGLAD

-318 PYTLREVVTKP
+318 PYTLGEVVTKP
-329 LADAAA
+329 LTDAAA
-335 GAIVGGA
+335 GMIVGGA
-342 MGGGGYGI
+342 MGGIGHGTL
-350 RKLLQSKDQ
+350 KWLQSKDQ

-382 KQAKPEVNTQQEQQ
+382 KQAQPKATSQQEQQ
-396 VQPKATT
+396 T
-403 QQEQQAQP
+403 
-411 EATTQQEQQA
+411 

-439 QKEQQLQPEINAQ
+439 QQEQQVQPKAT
-452 KEQQLQ
+452 
-458 PEINAQQ
+458 AQQ
-465 EQLINKEQYYTENI
+465 EQQVQPEVNTQQEQQIQPEVNTQQE
-479 KSKEIRTI
+479 
-487 DNDDGTKT
+487 
-495 YYKRSKTTT
+495 
-504 PVRPIK
+504 
-510 SIEELAY
+510 
-517 DDNGNQYVKGKVK
+517 
-530 LEDALNNKH
+530 
-539 LGTNYKITYAD
+539 
-550 KDKYKPTTYKDG
+550 
-562 FYLVHKYKLSS
+562 
-573 EKEFN
+573 
-578 KYNSKQQAQPEQTKQ
+578 QQAQPEQTKQ
-593 PLNILGKDKFA
+593 PLNILGKNKFA

-615 YKGTHEFSRPI
+615 YKGTDEFSKPI
-626 KFIEELDADNNII
+626 KFIQELDADATGVNVLKN
-639 GKVKLEN
+639 KVSLN
-646 VLTKRTSGT
+646 DVLTKQTSGK
-655 NYNIVYTDDSHALT
+655 NYYITYTDDSFGYT

-689 NSKST
+689 NSKSIPT

-700 TGAKT
+700 TGT
-705 KSKAINNESTPDVI
+705 NVNPSQESVQT
-719 GQSQIDTTPKTNTIT
+719 S
-734 NDDGTTTQYI
+734 
-744 IKNKDSK
+744 
-751 PIKYIEKIHNNKLS
+751 
-765 RFVLGKAKLE
+765 
-775 DILNNKI
+775 
-782 TGRFNVYY
+782 
-790 EGDGEYNFNKD
+790 
-801 VTVEEIKQNYSLPTT
+801 EEPT
-816 TENTKRDYTP
+816 TENNNYTP
-826 VSEKETSKKLDE
+826 ITEEETNKNLDALETS
-838 LEAKQKEWFATNEIT
+838 QKEWFTKNEVL
-853 DELGNRVYYN
+853 DNKGNKVSY
-863 NIDDKGIYTYTTEK
+863 DKINDNDTYTYIDEK
-877 GRKQK
+877 GKK
-882 FLGVNLLNKATG
+882 KTALGVELLNTA
-894 ELDATKQSKD
+894 
-904 INIIENESGEDVQLN
+904 SGETSATIQPKGFVIKDN
-919 KIPLGSKKNYTV
+919 KTNQTVPLSKVPLGSKKTFTV
-931 SVNGYV
+931 TIDGNVA
-937 VNDKASARDVHHI
+937 NDNADAKTVRYMAGMH
-950 SGLYK
+950 K
-955 RMQISSRKNPNGTTT
+955 RMQISSRKNSDGSTTT
-970 TIITTPAN
+970 VITTPAN
-978 TKIKGAEANLTQT
+978 TKIKGAEANLTQK
-991 ITDGTSTT
+991 INKGTSTT
-999 TITENPVTVSN
+999 TITENPTTLGD
-1010 TKPDTIEREE
+1010 TKKGSIEREE
-1020 AVQKQKSQTRKK
+1020 KIQKQKSQTRKK
-1032 AIKKQKTGLTDAA
+1032 AIKKQKTGLTDSA

-1079 TIPTEADEAK
+1079 TIPTEADVAR
-1089 RVMDIDLFEQ
+1089 RVMDIDLYEQ
-1099 DYAIQQQANSVGISS
+1099 DYAIQQQADSVGISS
-1114 NNLTTLDEVNKL
+1114 DKLTTLDEVNKL

-1133 LVKNKIRYL
+1133 LIKNKIRYL

-1224 SLANSKGLK
+1224 SLANSKGIK

-1239 ELNKAWNIINS
+1239 ELNKAWNKINS
-1250 KVDLPSYTSR
+1250 KIDLPIYTSR

-1269 IFSRYMTDHDMAN
+1269 VFSRYMTDHDMAN

-1377 HLAKKNPTEKDKLEY
+1377 YLAKKNPTEKDKLEY
-1392 LSDAVEYIQT
+1392 LSDAVEYIQA

-1460 VKEMNNNFLAYL
+1460 VKEMNNNVLAYL
-1472 YALDTVGSYTGNKKV
+1472 YALDTLGSYTGNKKV

-1549 VVVINSIKSKITVP
+1549 VNVINSIKSKINVP
-1563 SESELVKIAS
+1563 TESELVKIAS
-1573 NSRPYEHTIKDDG
+1573 NSRSYEHTIKDDG

-1611 ETGADLIDA
+1611 ETGVDLLDA
-1620 LNVVVET
+1620 LNVVVEI

-1778 TKRQELSDRGMNVS
+1778 TKRQELTDRGMDVS

-1868 LGTVLHVFTNII
+1868 LGTVIHVFTNII

-1893 VVNPLRDASTTTLKG
+1893 VVNPLRDASTTTFKG

-1913 YLPNHPVAEQF
+1913 YLPNHPIAEQF

-1966 MRRATYEDISAKEN
+1966 MRRSTYEDISAKEN

-2104 KNQEMSLLDRA
+2104 KNQEMSLFDRA

-2149 NGIVQYG
+2149 NGLVQYG

-2190 IDDEQPYDD
+2190 IDDEQPYED

-2373 GVNKFLYETS
+2373 GIDKFLYETS

-2457 LLSKDIISEDLLRGY
+2457 LVSKDIISEDLLRGY

-2516 GASDAKDYN
+2516 GTSDAKDNN

>member
-1 MTDNNSTDLLEIDT
+1 MTSSTDLLDVNPN
-15 TVQPLDWG
+15 VQPIDWG
-23 STSTQVDSENNNTL
+23 STSTQTDSEDNDIS
-37 EKSNNTNS
+37 EKSSIENS
-45 ENDLLSVEPDV
+45 ENDLLAVNPDV

-74 EPTEDKWYDN
+74 EPTEDKWYDIIGAP
-84 FGVPV
+84 FRGVQDQ
-89 LSGMYG
+89 LH
-95 QARNELNAV
+95 NTTNAV
-104 MNPVDQLLDALTGGK
+104 LNPVDQFWDALTGGE
-119 VDIDSISTGGDK
+119 VDIDSIHTSSDR
-131 YQGFWPQ
+131 YQGWAPQ
-138 TQYAIGE
+138 LAHQFGE
-145 AITQFG
+145 AVAQFG
-151 TSLLAGGLGGAK
+151 TSAFGAGIGAIK
-163 GLGEGATAGGAVGGT
+163 GAVEGATVGSAGGAPGAVGGVIT
-178 PGAVAGGAI
+178 GGGTGAFI
-187 GGLSGATLG
+187 GGTLVGA
-196 YLIGGATAAA
+196 ANMA
-206 GQGLAKYK
+206 GQALEKYK
-214 SSYLEAVQRGLSE
+214 SSYIESLNSGLSI
-227 EAARKEATL
+227 EAAKREAML
-236 KTWDSIPV
+236 KTWDSLPAN
-244 SVLEQA
+244 VLEQM
-250 IPFGV
+250 IPFGL
-255 GKIPVID
+255 GKIPGLD
-262 KLIAKGAAKLLPNGA
+262 KLVTKGAIKLLPDGA
-277 AKILDK
+277 VKILDK
-283 PLAKAIMSG
+283 PLVKAIMSG
-292 GAHEYVQ
+292 GAHEFVQ
-299 EYTEGLAD
+299 ESAEEGLD
-307 IGVEHYVGERE
+307 IGIEQYVGERNPITGKE
-318 PYTLREVVTKP
+318 LITRP
-329 LADAAA
+329 LVA
-335 GAIVGGA
+335 GAQGAVLGAGISGLGHAVGTN
-342 MGGGGYGI
+342 
-350 RKLLQSKDQ
+350 KQV

-382 KQAKPEVNTQQEQQ
+382 KQA
-396 VQPKATT
+396 QPKATT

-411 EATTQQEQQA
+411 KATTQQEQQVQPEA
-421 QPEVNTQ
+421 TSQQEQQVQPEVNTQ
-428 QEQQVQPEVNT
+428 QEQQVQPEV
-439 QKEQQLQPEINAQ
+439 NAQ

-465 EQLINKEQYYTENI
+465 EQQLQPEATSQQEEPTNEEQYYRENI
-479 KSKEIRTI
+479 KSKEVRTI

-495 YYKRSKTTT
+495 YYKRTKTTV

-530 LEDALNNKH
+530 LEDALNNKPSS
-539 LGTNYKITYAD
+539 TNYKITYAD
-550 KDKYKPTTYKDG
+550 KDKHKTIEYKDG
-562 FYLVHKYKLSS
+562 AFLQYKYKLSS

-578 KYNSKQQAQPEQTKQ
+578 KYNSKP
-593 PLNILGKDKFA
+593 
-604 TITNDDGTTTY
+604 
-615 YKGTHEFSRPI
+615 
-626 KFIEELDADNNII
+626 
-639 GKVKLEN
+639 
-646 VLTKRTSGT
+646 
-655 NYNIVYTDDSHALT
+655 
-669 NDIELQ
+669 
-675 SRYKLS
+675 
-681 SEKEFNKY
+681 
-689 NSKST
+689 T

-700 TGAKT
+700 TGTNVTPSQESVQNSENPTVENNNYTPITEEETNKNLDALETSQKDWFTKNEVLDNKGNKVSYNKINDNDTYTYIDEKGKKKT
-705 KSKAINNESTPDVI
+705 ALGVELLNTASGETSATIQPKGFVI
-719 GQSQIDTTPKTNTIT
+719 KDNKTNQTVPL
-734 NDDGTTTQYI
+734 
-744 IKNKDSK
+744 SK
-751 PIKYIEKIHNNKLS
+751 
-765 RFVLGKAKLE
+765 V
-775 DILNNKI
+775 
-782 TGRFNVYY
+782 
-790 EGDGEYNFNKD
+790 
-801 VTVEEIKQNYSLPTT
+801 
-816 TENTKRDYTP
+816 
-826 VSEKETSKKLDE
+826 
-838 LEAKQKEWFATNEIT
+838 
-853 DELGNRVYYN
+853 
-863 NIDDKGIYTYTTEK
+863 
-877 GRKQK
+877 
-882 FLGVNLLNKATG
+882 
-894 ELDATKQSKD
+894 
-904 INIIENESGEDVQLN
+904 
-919 KIPLGSKKNYTV
+919 PLGSKKTFTV
-931 SVNGYV
+931 TIDGNVA
-937 VNDKASARDVHHI
+937 NDKADAKTVRYMAGMH
-950 SGLYK
+950 K
-955 RMQISSRKNPNGTTT
+955 RMQISSIKNSDGSTTT
-970 TIITTPAN
+970 VITTPAN
-978 TKIKGAEANLTQT
+978 TKIKGAEANLTQK
-991 ITDGTSTT
+991 INKGTSTT
-999 TITENPVTVSN
+999 TITENPTTLGD
-1010 TKPDTIEREE
+1010 TKKGSIEREE
-1020 AVQKQKSQTRKK
+1020 KIQKQKSQTRKK
-1032 AIKKQKTGLTDAA
+1032 AIKKQKTGLTDSA

-1089 RVMDIDLFEQ
+1089 RVMDIDLLEQ
-1099 DYAIQQQANSVGISS
+1099 DYAIQQQADSAGISS
-1114 NNLTTLDEVNKL
+1114 NNLTTLDELNKL

-1202 WQSGSDLD
+1202 WQAGSDLD

-1224 SLANSKGLK
+1224 SLANSKGIK

-1239 ELNKAWNIINS
+1239 ELNKAWNKINS
-1250 KVDLPSYTSR
+1250 KIDLPIYTSR
-1260 KVPEEQFCE
+1260 KVHEEQFCE
-1269 IFSRYMTDHDMAN
+1269 VFSRYMTDHDMAN

-1377 HLAKKNPTEKDKLEY
+1377 YLSKKNPTEKDKLEY
-1392 LSDAVEYIQT
+1392 LSDAVEYIQA

-1523 GSVTKSDFTPEQLKL
+1523 GTITKSDFTPEQLKL

-1549 VVVINSIKSKITVP
+1549 VDVINSIKSKINVP

-1573 NSRPYEHTIKDDG
+1573 NSRSYKHTIKDDE

-1603 LPNAKDVA
+1603 LPNTKDVA
-1611 ETGADLIDA
+1611 ETGVDLIDA

-1745 VGGGKFIRERSEAS
+1745 VGGGKFIRERSESS

-1778 TKRQELSDRGMNVS
+1778 TKRQELTDRGMDVS

-1913 YLPNHPVAEQF
+1913 YLPNHPIAEQF

-1966 MRRATYEDISAKEN
+1966 MRRSTYEDISAKEN

-2082 TKDQQDKLDDLVKN
+2082 TKEQQDKLDDLVKN

-2104 KNQEMSLLDRA
+2104 KNQEMSLFDRA

-2149 NGIVQYG
+2149 NGLVQYG

-2190 IDDEQPYDD
+2190 IDDEQPYED

-2210 KLTWT
+2210 KFTWT

-2373 GVNKFLYETS
+2373 GINKFLYETS

-2457 LLSKDIISEDLLRGY
+2457 LVSKDIISEDLLRGY

>member
-1 MTDNNSTDLLEIDT
+1 M
-15 TVQPLDWG
+15 
-23 STSTQVDSENNNTL
+23 
-37 EKSNNTNS
+37 
-45 ENDLLSVEPDV
+45 
-56 PALDWTTYNPEA
+56 
-68 LKYLDQ
+68 
-74 EPTEDKWYDN
+74 
-84 FGVPV
+84 
-89 LSGMYG
+89 
-95 QARNELNAV
+95 
-104 MNPVDQLLDALTGGK
+104 
-119 VDIDSISTGGDK
+119 
-131 YQGFWPQ
+131 
-138 TQYAIGE
+138 
-145 AITQFG
+145 
-151 TSLLAGGLGGAK
+151 
-163 GLGEGATAGGAVGGT
+163 
-178 PGAVAGGAI
+178 
-187 GGLSGATLG
+187 
-196 YLIGGATAAA
+196 
-206 GQGLAKYK
+206 
-214 SSYLEAVQRGLSE
+214 
-227 EAARKEATL
+227 
-236 KTWDSIPV
+236 
-244 SVLEQA
+244 
-250 IPFGV
+250 
-255 GKIPVID
+255 
-262 KLIAKGAAKLLPNGA
+262 
-277 AKILDK
+277 
-283 PLAKAIMSG
+283 
-292 GAHEYVQ
+292 
-299 EYTEGLAD
+299 
-307 IGVEHYVGERE
+307 
-318 PYTLREVVTKP
+318 
-329 LADAAA
+329 
-335 GAIVGGA
+335 
-342 MGGGGYGI
+342 
-350 RKLLQSKDQ
+350 
-359 KTINRTKEGY
+359 
-369 DKFIDNAV
+369 
-377 QKAID
+377 
-382 KQAKPEVNTQQEQQ
+382 
-396 VQPKATT
+396 
-403 QQEQQAQP
+403 
-411 EATTQQEQQA
+411 
-421 QPEVNTQ
+421 
-428 QEQQVQPEVNT
+428 
-439 QKEQQLQPEINAQ
+439 
-452 KEQQLQ
+452 
-458 PEINAQQ
+458 
-465 EQLINKEQYYTENI
+465 
-479 KSKEIRTI
+479 
-487 DNDDGTKT
+487 
-495 YYKRSKTTT
+495 
-504 PVRPIK
+504 
-510 SIEELAY
+510 
-517 DDNGNQYVKGKVK
+517 
-530 LEDALNNKH
+530 
-539 LGTNYKITYAD
+539 
-550 KDKYKPTTYKDG
+550 
-562 FYLVHKYKLSS
+562 
-573 EKEFN
+573 
-578 KYNSKQQAQPEQTKQ
+578 
-593 PLNILGKDKFA
+593 
-604 TITNDDGTTTY
+604 
-615 YKGTHEFSRPI
+615 
-626 KFIEELDADNNII
+626 
-639 GKVKLEN
+639 
-646 VLTKRTSGT
+646 
-655 NYNIVYTDDSHALT
+655 
-669 NDIELQ
+669 Q

-694 VPSVLK
+694 APSVLK
-700 TGAKT
+700 TGANVNPSQESVQNSENPTVENNNYTPITEEETNKNLDALETSQKDWFTKNEVLDNKGNKVSYDKINDNDTYTYIDEKGKKKT
-705 KSKAINNESTPDVI
+705 ALGVELLNTASGETSATIQPKGFVI
-719 GQSQIDTTPKTNTIT
+719 KDNKTNQTVPL
-734 NDDGTTTQYI
+734 
-744 IKNKDSK
+744 SK
-751 PIKYIEKIHNNKLS
+751 
-765 RFVLGKAKLE
+765 V
-775 DILNNKI
+775 
-782 TGRFNVYY
+782 
-790 EGDGEYNFNKD
+790 
-801 VTVEEIKQNYSLPTT
+801 
-816 TENTKRDYTP
+816 
-826 VSEKETSKKLDE
+826 
-838 LEAKQKEWFATNEIT
+838 
-853 DELGNRVYYN
+853 
-863 NIDDKGIYTYTTEK
+863 
-877 GRKQK
+877 
-882 FLGVNLLNKATG
+882 
-894 ELDATKQSKD
+894 
-904 INIIENESGEDVQLN
+904 
-919 KIPLGSKKNYTV
+919 PLGSKKTFTV
-931 SVNGYV
+931 TIDGNVA
-937 VNDKASARDVHHI
+937 NDKADAKTVRYMAGMH
-950 SGLYK
+950 K
-955 RMQISSRKNPNGTTT
+955 RMQISSRKNSDGSTTT
-970 TIITTPAN
+970 VITTPAN
-978 TKIKGAEANLTQT
+978 TKIKGAEANLTQK
-991 ITDGTSTT
+991 INKGTSTT
-999 TITENPVTVSN
+999 TITENPTTLGD
-1010 TKPDTIEREE
+1010 TKKGSIEREE

-1099 DYAIQQQANSVGISS
+1099 DYAIQQQADSVGISS
-1114 NNLTTLDEVNKL
+1114 DKLTTLDEVNKL

-1224 SLANSKGLK
+1224 SLANSKGIK

-1239 ELNKAWNIINS
+1239 ELNKAWNKINS
-1250 KVDLPSYTSR
+1250 KIDLPIYTSR

-1269 IFSRYMTDHDMAN
+1269 VFSRYMTDHVMAN

-1377 HLAKKNPTEKDKLEY
+1377 YLAKKNPTEKDKLEY
-1392 LSDAVEYIQT
+1392 LSDAVEYIQA

-1427 FKSVAEMTSNIVDVA
+1427 FKSIAEMTSNIVDVA

-1472 YALDTVGSYTGNKKV
+1472 YARDTVGSYTGNKKV

-1549 VVVINSIKSKITVP
+1549 VEVINSIKSKINVP

-1573 NSRPYEHTIKDDG
+1573 NSRSYEHTIKDDG

-1689 TDYPEVNDRMYK
+1689 TDYPEVNSRMYK

-1745 VGGGKFIRERSEAS
+1745 VGGGKFIRERSESS

-1966 MRRATYEDISAKEN
+1966 MRRSTYEDISAKEN

-2082 TKDQQDKLDDLVKN
+2082 TKEQQDKLDDLVKN

-2104 KNQEMSLLDRA
+2104 KNQEMSLFDRA

-2149 NGIVQYG
+2149 NGLVQYG

-2190 IDDEQPYDD
+2190 IDDEQPYED

-2238 VNPETS
+2238 LNPETS

-2373 GVNKFLYETS
+2373 GINKFLYETS

-2457 LLSKDIISEDLLRGY
+2457 LVSKDIISEDLLRGY

-2484 AMYKE
+2484 AMYKD

-2502 IDKIKSDVQNIMDL
+2502 LDKIKSDVQNIMNL
-2516 GASDAKDYN
+2516 GTSNAKDNN

>member
-1 MTDNNSTDLLEIDT
+1 MTSSTDLLDVNPN
-15 TVQPLDWG
+15 VQPIDWG
-23 STSTQVDSENNNTL
+23 STSTQTESEDNDIS
-37 EKSNNTNS
+37 EKSSIENS
-45 ENDLLSVEPDV
+45 ENDLLAVNPDV

-74 EPTEDKWYDN
+74 EPTEDKWYDIIGAP
-84 FGVPV
+84 FRGVQDQ
-89 LSGMYG
+89 LH
-95 QARNELNAV
+95 NTTNAV
-104 MNPVDQLLDALTGGK
+104 LNPVDQFWDALTGGE
-119 VDIDSISTGGDK
+119 VDIDSIHTSSDR
-131 YQGFWPQ
+131 YQGWAPQ
-138 TQYAIGE
+138 LAHQFGE
-145 AITQFG
+145 AVAQFG
-151 TSLLAGGLGGAK
+151 TSAFGAGIGAIK
-163 GLGEGATAGGAVGGT
+163 GAVEGATVGSAGGAPGAVGGAIT
-178 PGAVAGGAI
+178 GGGTGAFI
-187 GGLSGATLG
+187 GGTLVGA
-196 YLIGGATAAA
+196 ANMA
-206 GQGLAKYK
+206 GQALEKYK
-214 SSYLEAVQRGLSE
+214 SSYIEALNSGLSI
-227 EAARKEATL
+227 EAAKREAML
-236 KTWDSIPV
+236 KTWDSLPAN
-244 SVLEQA
+244 VLEQM
-250 IPFGV
+250 IPFGL
-255 GKIPVID
+255 GKIPGLD
-262 KLIAKGAAKLLPNGA
+262 KLVTKGAIKLLPDGA
-277 AKILDK
+277 VKILDK
-283 PLAKAIMSG
+283 PLVKAIMSG
-292 GAHEYVQ
+292 GAHEFVQ
-299 EYTEGLAD
+299 ESAEEGLD
-307 IGVEHYVGERE
+307 IGIEQYVGERNPITGKE
-318 PYTLREVVTKP
+318 LITRPVV
-329 LADAAA
+329 A
-335 GAIVGGA
+335 GAQGAVLGAGISGLGHAVGTN
-342 MGGGGYGI
+342 
-350 RKLLQSKDQ
+350 KQV

-382 KQAKPEVNTQQEQQ
+382 KQA
-396 VQPKATT
+396 QPKTT
-403 QQEQQAQP
+403 SQQEQQAQP
-411 EATTQQEQQA
+411 KTTSQQEQQAQPKTTTQQEQQV

-439 QKEQQLQPEINAQ
+439 QQEQQVQPEVNAQ
-452 KEQQLQ
+452 KEQQAQPEVNAQKEQQVQ

-465 EQLINKEQYYTENI
+465 EQLTIKEQYYTENI
-479 KSKEIRTI
+479 KSKEVRTI
-487 DNDDGTKT
+487 DNDDETKT
-495 YYKRSKTTT
+495 YYKRTKTTI

-539 LGTNYKITYAD
+539 SSTNYKITYAD
-550 KDKYKPTTYKDG
+550 KDKHKTIEYKDG
-562 FYLVHKYKLSS
+562 AF
-573 EKEFN
+573 
-578 KYNSKQQAQPEQTKQ
+578 
-593 PLNILGKDKFA
+593 
-604 TITNDDGTTTY
+604 
-615 YKGTHEFSRPI
+615 
-626 KFIEELDADNNII
+626 
-639 GKVKLEN
+639 
-646 VLTKRTSGT
+646 
-655 NYNIVYTDDSHALT
+655 
-669 NDIELQ
+669 LQ
-675 SRYKLS
+675 YRYKLS

-700 TGAKT
+700 TGTNVNPSQESVQNSEEPTVENNNYTPITEEETNKNLDALETSQKDWFTKNEVLDNKGNKVSYDKINDNDTYTYIDEKGKKKT
-705 KSKAINNESTPDVI
+705 ALGVELLNTASGETSATIQPKGFIIKDN
-719 GQSQIDTTPKTNTIT
+719 KTNQTVPL
-734 NDDGTTTQYI
+734 
-744 IKNKDSK
+744 SK
-751 PIKYIEKIHNNKLS
+751 
-765 RFVLGKAKLE
+765 V
-775 DILNNKI
+775 
-782 TGRFNVYY
+782 
-790 EGDGEYNFNKD
+790 
-801 VTVEEIKQNYSLPTT
+801 
-816 TENTKRDYTP
+816 
-826 VSEKETSKKLDE
+826 
-838 LEAKQKEWFATNEIT
+838 
-853 DELGNRVYYN
+853 
-863 NIDDKGIYTYTTEK
+863 
-877 GRKQK
+877 
-882 FLGVNLLNKATG
+882 
-894 ELDATKQSKD
+894 
-904 INIIENESGEDVQLN
+904 
-919 KIPLGSKKNYTV
+919 PLGSKKTFTV
-931 SVNGYV
+931 TIDGNVA
-937 VNDKASARDVHHI
+937 NDKADAKAVRYMAGMH
-950 SGLYK
+950 K
-955 RMQISSRKNPNGTTT
+955 RMQISSRKNSDGSTTT
-970 TIITTPAN
+970 VITTPAN
-978 TKIKGAEANLTQT
+978 TKIKGAEANLTQK
-991 ITDGTSTT
+991 INKGTSTT
-999 TITENPVTVSN
+999 TITENPTTLGD
-1010 TKPDTIEREE
+1010 TKKGSIEREE
-1020 AVQKQKSQTRKK
+1020 KIQKQKSQTRKK
-1032 AIKKQKTGLTDAA
+1032 AIKKQKTGLTDSA

-1079 TIPTEADEAK
+1079 TIPTEVDEAR

-1099 DYAIQQQANSVGISS
+1099 DYAIQQQADSAGISS
-1114 NNLTTLDEVNKL
+1114 NNLTTLDELNKL

-1155 DKLQQKGI
+1155 DKLLQKGI

-1202 WQSGSDLD
+1202 WQAGSDLD

-1224 SLANSKGLK
+1224 SLANSKGIK

-1239 ELNKAWNIINS
+1239 ELNKAWNRINS
-1250 KVDLPSYTSR
+1250 KIDLPIYTSR

-1269 IFSRYMTDHDMAN
+1269 VFSRYMTDHDMAN

-1307 VVSQLRDLTT
+1307 VISQLRDLTT

-1377 HLAKKNPTEKDKLEY
+1377 YLAKKNPTEKDKLEY
-1392 LSDAVEYIQT
+1392 LSDAVEYIQA

-1412 SGRGI
+1412 SERGI

-1460 VKEMNNNFLAYL
+1460 VTEMNNNFLAYL

-1523 GSVTKSDFTPEQLKL
+1523 GTITKSDFTPEQLKL

-1549 VVVINSIKSKITVP
+1549 VDVINSIKSKINVP

-1573 NSRPYEHTIKDDG
+1573 NSRSYKHTKKDDK

-1611 ETGADLIDA
+1611 ETGVDLIDA

-1778 TKRQELSDRGMNVS
+1778 TKRQELTDRGMDVS

-1913 YLPNHPVAEQF
+1913 YLPNHPIAEQF

-1966 MRRATYEDISAKEN
+1966 MRRSTYEDISAKEN

-2082 TKDQQDKLDDLVKN
+2082 TKEQQDKLDDLVKN

-2104 KNQEMSLLDRA
+2104 KNQEMSLFDRA

-2149 NGIVQYG
+2149 NGLVQYG
-2156 EVVKRKWN
+2156 EVIKRKWN

-2190 IDDEQPYDD
+2190 IDDEQPYED

-2210 KLTWT
+2210 KSTWT

-2373 GVNKFLYETS
+2373 GINKFLYETS

-2431 YIARDPEVQAEIRR
+2431 YIARDPEVQADIRR

-2457 LLSKDIISEDLLRGY
+2457 LVSKDIISEDLLRGY

-2484 AMYKE
+2484 ALYKE

-2516 GASDAKDYN
+2516 GVSDAKDNN